1 MHGRDQNFPQDCP
14 GGHPGMSTGAGI
26 DVQRQLE
33 SLIQDFRAGDAPMPV
48 IVLHAEDAADDDRVT
63 ELVDELREG
72 QQRHGTRL
80 AVAPTEPQPGDLDP
94 TAQAVRLLRDLGDS
108 RKWGDRSAAYR
119 PYSFPRLSLV
129 RALQETTDDPEMREH
144 WPTAPAGTPDG
155 NAQREQ
161 AQTHLLRIL
170 ARQRWRPR
178 RPARRNRQVLLNDVQ
193 QFLPMGVLGAF
204 TALLTRPEWYVAV
217 LAGIGLM
224 ILLAALNHVP
234 GRAPLFLWLRRESRW
249 FLTTTFLQSAARRQ
263 STSVRLL
270 RPVRSWRAI
279 AARAYD
285 VSEAMREGG
294 SFPLQLYVLALFED
308 LRDGHRRGSWD
319 LRGLK
324 RTRPPVLFLRR
335 VSRENGGIELI
346 RAVSD
351 VRSRRSE
358 LDPLLIVAGVATDDA
373 ALLDRGAE
381 TSAPVNRPQPQL
393 RSGPSRLQQR
403 LRHWYDEWAGNLR
416 ADQSPSRT
424 NALPW
429 VLRIPLPRDELVQ
442 LRQTDWRCVRAGHR
456 PSVARIVWSAHSLI
470 LVLALAAT
478 VGVVH
483 ARDLH
488 RTYCSAGL
496 LTADRDTELRS
507 APGGGTEC
515 VGIAAS
521 DVRFGAHLS
530 GGADEEGGRLRELE
544 ELVHAENAEVLRDQP
559 GAYVTV
565 VYAGP
570 LSSAAVDPSLV
581 KGAEELAGVYLAQ
594 RVVNENY
601 RVKVRVL
608 LANGGADMGH
618 QRVTADAIAEYAD
631 RDPTVVGVVGFG
643 RDLQSSPDVTR
654 RLHSAGLPVVSGTNS
669 ATYLPK
675 EFSNWFSLAAPDEH
689 QAEALGLVARQL
701 RGRDRA
707 PHALVLARDT
717 KESQDRYTSEQA
729 LYGGEM
735 LEREGFR
742 LLPARTYRVANGKP
756 ELRLHAESICRGK
769 NVPSVIYF
777 AGRVE
782 DVGPLMTQLGVEPGC
797 ANREISIL
805 TGDDLSK
812 AKFSGTG
819 GRDGVAPRITLYHAA
834 LAELREAAS
843 GTAFYQD
850 AAEHLPWLED
860 GEATYDAA
868 DFASGQTALAH
879 DATRALYWAA
889 SLGDVRQSRAATWI
903 NLRGVKLD
911 GMATGTIDFTDAPLY
926 GERHGHSIVLA
937 RVRRTPAGVSK
948 AEVLCSR
955 PAGNTEPLDVKECS
969 IK

>member
-1 MHGRDQNFPQDCP
+1 
-14 GGHPGMSTGAGI
+14 MSTGAGI

-33 SLIQDFRAGDAPMPV
+33 SLIQDFRAGDPPMPV
-48 IVLHAEDAADDDRVT
+48 IVLHAEDATDDDRVT

-72 QQRHGTRL
+72 QQSHGTRL
-80 AVAPTEPQPGDLDP
+80 AVAPTEPPRDDADPDP
-94 TAQAVRLLRDLGDS
+94 TGQAVRLLRDLGDS
-108 RKWGDRSAAYR
+108 RKWGDRSASYR
-119 PYSFPRLSLV
+119 PYSFPRLGLV
-129 RALQETTDDPEMREH
+129 RALQDATDDPEMDAH
-144 WPTAPAGTPDG
+144 WPTAPTGTPDG
-155 NAQREQ
+155 NVQRER
-161 AQTHLLRIL
+161 AQTRLLRIL
-170 ARQRWRPR
+170 ARQRWRPV
-178 RPARRNRQVLLNDVQ
+178 RPERRNRQALLNDVQ
-193 QFLPMGVLGAF
+193 QFLPAGVLGAL
-204 TALLTRPEWYVAV
+204 TSLLTRPEWYVAV

-285 VSEAMREGG
+285 VAEAMREGG
-294 SFPLQLYVLALFED
+294 VFPLQLYVLALFED
-308 LRDGHRRGSWD
+308 LRDNHRRVSWD

-324 RTRPPVLFLRR
+324 RTRPPVLILRQ

-358 LDPLLIVAGVATDDA
+358 LDPLLIVAGVAAHDA
-373 ALLDRGAE
+373 PLLDRGTDTGAPPNGV
-381 TSAPVNRPQPQL
+381 TSRSQPLSRPA
-393 RSGPSRLQQR
+393 RLQQR

-429 VLRIPLPRDELVQ
+429 VLRIALPHEELLQ
-442 LRQTDWRCVRAGHR
+442 LRQADWRCVRARHR
-456 PSVARIVWSAHSLI
+456 PPVARIVWSAYSLA

-496 LTADRDTELRS
+496 LTADRDTELRP

-515 VGIAAS
+515 VGISAGG
-521 DVRFGAHLS
+521 VRFGSHLE
-530 GGADEEGGRLRELE
+530 GGSDSEGGRLRELE
-544 ELVHAENAEVLRDQP
+544 KLVHAENAKVLRENP
-559 GAYVTV
+559 RAYVTV

-570 LSSAAVDPSLV
+570 LSSATVDPSLV

-601 RVKVRVL
+601 RVKLRVL

-618 QRVTADAIAEYAD
+618 QRFTADAIARYAD
-631 RDPTVVGVVGFG
+631 RDPSVVGVVGFG
-643 RDLQSSPDVTR
+643 RDLQSSPAVTR
-654 RLHSAGLPVVSGTNS
+654 RLQEAGLPVVSGTNS

-675 EFSNWFSLAAPDEH
+675 DFSNWLSLAAPDEH

-701 RGRDRA
+701 RGKGEA
-707 PHALVLARDT
+707 PYALVLARDT
-717 KESQDRYTSEQA
+717 KASQDRYTSEQA
-729 LYGGEM
+729 YYGGEM
-735 LEREGFR
+735 LRKEGFR
-742 LLPARTYRVANGKP
+742 LLPSRTYRVAHGKP
-756 ELRLHAESICRGK
+756 ELRLHAESICRGED
-769 NVPSVIYF
+769 VPSVIYF

-782 DVGPLMTQLGVEPGC
+782 DIGPLMTQLGVEPGC

-812 AKFSGTG
+812 AKFSGVG

-850 AAEHLPWLED
+850 AAQHLPWLEP
-860 GEATYDAA
+860 GGVTYDAPG
-868 DFASGQTALAH
+868 FASGQTALAH

-889 SLGDVRQSRAATWI
+889 SLGDVRQSRAATWV
-903 NLRGVKLD
+903 NLRVVKLE
-911 GMATGTIDFTDAPLY
+911 GMATGTIDFTDAPLF

-937 RVRRTPAGVSK
+937 RVRRTPEGLSQ

-955 PAGNTEPLDVKECS
+955 PAGDTKPLVVRECS

>member
-1 MHGRDQNFPQDCP
+1 
-14 GGHPGMSTGAGI
+14 MSTEAGI
-26 DVQRQLE
+26 DVQHQLE
-33 SLIQDFRAGDAPMPV
+33 SLIQDFRTSDPPMPV

-63 ELVDELREG
+63 ELVDELSEG
-72 QQRHGTRL
+72 QQRHGTRT

-94 TAQAVRLLRDLGDS
+94 SARAARLLWDLGDS

-119 PYSFPRLSLV
+119 PYSFPRLGLV
-129 RALQETTDDPEMREH
+129 RALQEATDDPDMREH
-144 WPTAPAGTPDG
+144 WPAAPGGTPDG
-155 NAQREQ
+155 NVQREQ
-161 AQTHLLRIL
+161 AQTQLLRIL

-178 RPARRNRQVLLNDVQ
+178 RPSRRNRQLLLNDVQ

-204 TALLTRPEWYVAV
+204 TALLTRPEWYIAV

-224 ILLAALNHVP
+224 VLLAGLNHVP

-294 SFPLQLYVLALFED
+294 EFPLQLYVLALFED
-308 LRDGHRRGSWD
+308 LRDNHRRASWD
-319 LRGLK
+319 LRGFK

-335 VSRENGGIELI
+335 AARENGGIELI

-358 LDPLLIVAGVATDDA
+358 LDPLLIVAGVAADDT
-373 ALLDRGAE
+373 ALLDRGPA
-381 TSAPVNRPQPQL
+381 ANPPANRPAP
-393 RSGPSRLQQR
+393 PSRLPQR

-429 VLRIPLPRDELVQ
+429 VLRIPLPHGELDQ
-442 LRQTDWRCVRAGHR
+442 LRQSDWRCVRARHR
-456 PSVARIVWSAHSLI
+456 PPVARVVWSVHSVL
-470 LVLALAAT
+470 LVLALVVTA
-478 VGVVH
+478 GVVH
-483 ARDLH
+483 ARELD

-496 LTADRDTELRS
+496 LTADRDTEKRP

-515 VGIAAS
+515 VGIATG
-521 DVRFGAHLS
+521 DVRFGAHLT
-530 GGADEEGGRLRELE
+530 GGTAGEGKRLRELE
-544 ELVHAENAEVLRDQP
+544 SLVRAENGRVVRDHP
-559 GAYVTV
+559 DAYVTV

-570 LSSAAVDPSLV
+570 LSSASADPSLV
-581 KGAEELAGVYLAQ
+581 KGAEELTGVYLAQ

-601 RVKVRVL
+601 TVKLRVL
-608 LANGGADMGH
+608 LANGGSDMGH
-618 QRVTADAIAEYAD
+618 QKVTADAIAAYAD

-654 RLHSAGLPVVSGTNS
+654 RLLEAGLPIVSGTNS

-675 EFSNWFSLAAPDEH
+675 DFSNWFSLAAPDEH
-689 QAEALGLVARQL
+689 QARALGLIARQL
-701 RGRDRA
+701 RTQRGKA
-707 PHALVLARDT
+707 AHALVLARDT

-735 LEREGFR
+735 LDREGFEP
-742 LLPARTYRVANGKP
+742 LPAQRYRVANGKP
-756 ELRLHAESICRGK
+756 ELRQHAESICRGEH
-769 NVPSVIYF
+769 VPSVIYF

-782 DVGPLMTQLGVEPGC
+782 DIGPLMTQLSTEPGC
-797 ANREISIL
+797 ANRQISIL

-812 AKFSGTG
+812 ARFSGTG

-834 LAELREAAS
+834 LAELKEAAS
-843 GTAFYQD
+843 RTAFYED
-850 AAEHLPWLED
+850 ASHYLPWLKD
-860 GEATYDAA
+860 DRVTYDAA
-868 DFASGQTALAH
+868 GFASGQTALSH
-879 DATRALYWAA
+879 DSTRALYWAA
-889 SLGDVRQSRAATWI
+889 SLGDVPQSRSATWV
-903 NLRGVKLD
+903 NLRNVKLD
-911 GMATGTIDFTDAPLY
+911 GMATGTIDFTGAPLY
-926 GERHGHSIVLA
+926 AERHGHSIVLN
-937 RVRRTPAGVSK
+937 RVRRTAEGVSQ

-955 PAGNTEPLDVKECS
+955 PAGSTKPLSVKECS
-969 IK
+969 IA

>member
-1 MHGRDQNFPQDCP
+1 
-14 GGHPGMSTGAGI
+14 MSTEAGI

-33 SLIQDFRAGDAPMPV
+33 SLIQDFRTSDPPMPV
-48 IVLHAEDAADDDRVT
+48 IVLHAEDAADDGRVT
-63 ELVDELREG
+63 ELVDELSEG

-94 TAQAVRLLRDLGDS
+94 TARAARLLVDLGDS
-108 RKWGDRSAAYR
+108 RKWGDRSASYR
-119 PYSFPRLSLV
+119 PYSFPRLNLV
-129 RALQETTDDPEMREH
+129 RALQEATDDPEMREH
-144 WPTAPAGTPDG
+144 WPTAPGGTPDG
-155 NAQREQ
+155 NVQRER

-178 RPARRNRQVLLNDVQ
+178 RPSRRNRQVLLNDVQ
-193 QFLPMGVLGAF
+193 QFLPMGALGAF

-224 ILLAALNHVP
+224 VLLAGLNHVP

-249 FLTTTFLQSAARRQ
+249 FLTTTFLQSAARRR

-285 VSEAMREGG
+285 VAEAMREGG
-294 SFPLQLYVLALFED
+294 PFPLQLYVLALFED
-308 LRDGHRRGSWD
+308 LRDNHRRGSWD
-319 LRGLK
+319 LRGFK

-335 VSRENGGIELI
+335 AARENGGIELI

-358 LDPLLIVAGVATDDA
+358 LDPLLIVAGVAADDA
-373 ALLDRGAE
+373 ALLDRGADARP
-381 TSAPVNRPQPQL
+381 APDRPRQP
-393 RSGPSRLQQR
+393 PSPPPRLPQR

-429 VLRIPLPRDELVQ
+429 VLRLPLPHDELVQ
-442 LRQTDWRCVRAGHR
+442 LRQADWRCVRARHR
-456 PSVARIVWSAHSLI
+456 PPLARVVWSAHSLL
-470 LVLALAAT
+470 LVLALVVTA
-478 VGVVH
+478 GVVH
-483 ARDLH
+483 ARELH

-496 LTADRDTELRS
+496 LTADRDTERRP

-515 VGIAAS
+515 VGIATG

-530 GGADEEGGRLRELE
+530 GGTTGEGKRLQELE
-544 ELVHAENAEVLRDQP
+544 RLVSAENGEVLRDHP
-559 GAYVTV
+559 DAYVTV

-570 LSSAAVDPSLV
+570 LSSSSVDPSLV
-581 KGAEELAGVYLAQ
+581 KGAEELTGVYLAQ

-601 RVKVRVL
+601 TVKLRVL

-654 RLHSAGLPVVSGTNS
+654 RLHAAGLPVVSGTNS

-689 QAEALGLVARQL
+689 QAGALGLVARQL
-701 RGRDRA
+701 RAGGGS

-735 LEREGFR
+735 LKREGFR
-742 LLPARTYRVANGKP
+742 LLPAQRYRVANGKP
-756 ELRLHAESICRGK
+756 ELRLHAESICRGED
-769 NVPSVIYF
+769 VPSVIYF

-782 DVGPLMTQLGVEPGC
+782 DVGPLMTQLTTEPGC
-797 ANREISIL
+797 ANRQISIL

-812 AKFSGTG
+812 ARFSGTG

-834 LAELREAAS
+834 LAELKEAAS
-843 GTAFYQD
+843 RTAFYED
-850 AAEHLPWLED
+850 AATYLPWLED
-860 GEATYDAA
+860 GKATYDAA
-868 DFASGQTALAH
+868 DFASGQTALSH
-879 DATRALYWAA
+879 DAARALYWAA
-889 SLGDVRQSRAATWI
+889 SLGDVRQSRAATWV
-903 NLRGVKLD
+903 NLRHVRLD

-926 GERHGHSIVLA
+926 QERRGHSIVLN
-937 RVRRTPAGVSK
+937 RVRRTPEGVSR

-955 PAGNTEPLDVKECS
+955 PAGSTRPLTARECS
-969 IK
+969 IE

>member
-1 MHGRDQNFPQDCP
+1 MHGRDQSFPQDCS
-14 GGHPGMSTGAGI
+14 GGHPGMSTEAGI

-33 SLIQDFRAGDAPMPV
+33 SLIQDFRTSDPPMPV
-48 IVLHAEDAADDDRVT
+48 IVLHAEDPADDDRVT

-94 TAQAVRLLRDLGDS
+94 TARATRLLRDLGDS

-119 PYSFPRLSLV
+119 PYAFPRLGLV
-129 RALQETTDDPEMREH
+129 RALQEATDDPEMREH

-161 AQTHLLRIL
+161 AQTHLLRLL

-178 RPARRNRQVLLNDVQ
+178 RPSRRHPQMLLTDVQ

-204 TALLTRPEWYVAV
+204 TALLTRPEWYIAA

-224 ILLAALNHVP
+224 ILLAVLNHVP

-285 VSEAMREGG
+285 VAEAMREGG
-294 SFPLQLYVLALFED
+294 PFPLQLYVLALFED
-308 LRDGHRRGSWD
+308 LRDNHRRGSWD
-319 LRGLK
+319 LRGFK
-324 RTRPPVLFLRR
+324 RTRPPVLFLHRIG
-335 VSRENGGIELI
+335 RENGGIELI

-358 LDPLLIVAGVATDDA
+358 LDPLLIVAGVAAGDA
-373 ALLDRGAE
+373 ALLDR
-381 TSAPVNRPQPQL
+381 SADGDPPDTRPQP
-393 RSGPSRLQQR
+393 RPSRLQQR

-429 VLRIPLPRDELVQ
+429 VLRVPLPREELVQ
-442 LRQTDWRCVRAGHR
+442 LRQTDWRCVRARHR
-456 PSVARIVWSAHSLI
+456 PPLARVVWSAYSLLLV
-470 LVLALAAT
+470 LVLAVTA
-478 VGVVH
+478 GVVH
-483 ARDLH
+483 SRELH

-496 LTADRDTELRS
+496 LTADRDTERRP

-515 VGIAAS
+515 VGIATG
-521 DVRFGAHLS
+521 DVRFGAHLR
-530 GGADEEGGRLRELE
+530 GEADGESERLRELE
-544 ELVHAENAEVLRDQP
+544 KLVRTENAEVLRDHP
-559 GAYVTV
+559 GTYVTV

-570 LSSAAVDPSLV
+570 LSSSPVDPSLV

-601 RVKVRVL
+601 TVKLRVL

-654 RLHSAGLPVVSGTNS
+654 RLHAAGLPVVSGTNS

-689 QAEALGLVARQL
+689 QAKALGLVARQL
-701 RGRDRA
+701 RTRGRTQ
-707 PHALVLARDT
+707 HALVLTRDT

-735 LEREGFR
+735 LKREGFR
-742 LLPARTYRVANGKP
+742 LLPAQSYRVANGKP
-756 ELRLHAESICRGK
+756 ELRLHAESICRGES
-769 NVPSVIYF
+769 VPSVIYF

-782 DVGPLMTQLGVEPGC
+782 DIGPLMTQLSTEPGC
-797 ANREISIL
+797 ANRQISIL

-812 AKFSGTG
+812 ARFSGTG

-843 GTAFYQD
+843 GTAFYED
-850 AAEHLPWLED
+850 AVKYLPWLE
-860 GEATYDAA
+860 GGKATYDAA
-868 DFASGQTALAH
+868 DFASGQTALSH

-889 SLGDVRQSRAATWI
+889 SLGDVRQSRAATWV
-903 NLRGVKLD
+903 NLRSVKLD

-926 GERHGHSIVLA
+926 GERHGHSIVLK
-937 RVRRTPAGVSK
+937 RVRRTAEGVSE

-955 PAGNTEPLDVKECS
+955 PAGSTEPLDVEECA
-969 IK
+969 IG

>member
-1 MHGRDQNFPQDCP
+1 
-14 GGHPGMSTGAGI
+14 MSTEAGI

-33 SLIQDFRAGDAPMPV
+33 SLIQDFRTSDSPIPV

-63 ELVDELREG
+63 ELVDELCEG

-80 AVAPTEPQPGDLDP
+80 AVAPTEPPPGDVDP
-94 TAQAVRLLRDLGDS
+94 LARATRLLWDLGDS
-108 RKWGDRSAAYR
+108 RKWGGRSAAYR
-119 PYSFPRLSLV
+119 PYAFPRLNLV
-129 RALQETTDDPEMREH
+129 RALQEATDDPEMREH
-144 WPTAPAGTPDG
+144 WPTVPAGTPDG

-178 RPARRNRQVLLNDVQ
+178 RPARRHRQLLLNDVQ

-224 ILLAALNHVP
+224 ILLAGLNHVP

-249 FLTTTFLQSAARRQ
+249 FLTTTFLQSAARRR

-279 AARAYD
+279 AARTYD
-285 VSEAMREGG
+285 VAEAMRAGG
-294 SFPLQLYVLALFED
+294 PFPLQLYVLALFED
-308 LRDGHRRGSWD
+308 LRDNHRRGSWD
-319 LRGLK
+319 LRGFK

-335 VSRENGGIELI
+335 ISRENGGVELV

-358 LDPLLIVAGVATDDA
+358 LDPLLIVAGVAAGDA
-373 ALLDRGAE
+373 ALLDRG
-381 TSAPVNRPQPQL
+381 TDTAPPAGRPVPA
-393 RSGPSRLQQR
+393 GLQQR

-429 VLRIPLPRDELVQ
+429 VLRVPLPRDELVP
-442 LRQTDWRCVRAGHR
+442 LRQTDWRCVRARHR
-456 PSVARIVWSAHSLI
+456 PPLARVVWSAYTLLLV
-470 LVLALAAT
+470 LVLAGT
-478 VGVVH
+478 TGVVH
-483 ARDLH
+483 SLELH

-496 LTADRDTELRS
+496 LSADRDTVRRP

-515 VGIAAS
+515 VGIATG
-521 DVRFGAHLS
+521 DIRFGAYLP
-530 GGADEEGGRLRELE
+530 GGADEEGRRLRELE
-544 ELVHAENAEVLRDQP
+544 DLVRAENADVLRHHR
-559 GAYVTV
+559 GTYVTV

-570 LSSAAVDPSLV
+570 LSSSATDSSLV

-601 RVKVRVL
+601 TVKLRVL
-608 LANGGADMGH
+608 LANGGVDMRQ
-618 QRVTADAIAEYAD
+618 QRVTADAIAAYAD
-631 RDPTVVGVVGFG
+631 RDPTLVGVVGFG
-643 RDLQSSPDVTR
+643 RDLQSSLDVTR
-654 RLHSAGLPVVSGTNS
+654 RLQAVGLPIVSGTNS

-675 EFSNWFSLAAPDEH
+675 QFSNWFSLAAPDEH
-689 QAEALGLVARQL
+689 QAQALGLVARQL
-701 RGRDRA
+701 RAREKD
-707 PHALVLARDT
+707 PYALVLARDT
-717 KESQDRYTSEQA
+717 LDTQDRYTSEQA
-729 LYGGEM
+729 LYGGRM
-735 LEREGFR
+735 LRRERFR
-742 LLPARTYRVANGKP
+742 LLPERRYRVANGKP
-756 ELRLHAESICRGK
+756 ELRLHAESICQGK
-769 NVPSVIYF
+769 TVPSVIYF

-782 DVGPLMTQLGVEPGC
+782 DIGPLMTQLGTEPGC
-797 ANREISIL
+797 ASREISIL

-812 AKFSGTG
+812 ARFSGTG

-834 LAELREAAS
+834 LAELKEAAS
-843 GTAFYQD
+843 TTAFYED
-850 AAEHLPWLED
+850 AAKYLPWLKGKEV
-860 GEATYDAA
+860 TYDAPG
-868 DFASGQTALAH
+868 FASGQTALAH

-889 SLGDVRQSRAATWI
+889 SLGDVHQSRAATWV

-926 GERHGHSIVLA
+926 GERHGHSIVLK
-937 RVRRTPAGVSK
+937 RVRRTPRGVSES
-948 AEVLCSR
+948 EVLCSR
-955 PAGNTEPLDVKECS
+955 PAGSTRPLSVKECS
-969 IK
+969 IG

>member
-1 MHGRDQNFPQDCP
+1 
-14 GGHPGMSTGAGI
+14 MSTEAGI

-33 SLIQDFRAGDAPMPV
+33 SLVQDFRTSDPPMPV
-48 IVLHAEDAADDDRVT
+48 IVLHAEDSADDDRVT
-63 ELVDELREG
+63 ELVDELGEG

-80 AVAPTEPQPGDLDP
+80 AVAPTGPQPGDADP
-94 TAQAVRLLRDLGDS
+94 TARAARLLVDLGDS

-119 PYSFPRLSLV
+119 PYSFPRLNLV
-129 RALQETTDDPEMREH
+129 RALQEATDDPEMREH
-144 WPTAPAGTPDG
+144 WPTAPGGTPDG
-155 NAQREQ
+155 NAQRER
-161 AQTHLLRIL
+161 AQTQLLRIL

-178 RPARRNRQVLLNDVQ
+178 RPARRPRQVLLNDVQ

-204 TALLTRPEWYVAV
+204 TALLTRPEWYIAA

-224 ILLAALNHVP
+224 ILLAGLNHVP

-270 RPVRSWRAI
+270 RPVRSWQAI

-285 VSEAMREGG
+285 VAEAMREGG
-294 SFPLQLYVLALFED
+294 PFPLQLYVLALFED
-308 LRDGHRRGSWD
+308 LRDNHRRASWD
-319 LRGLK
+319 LRGFK

-335 VSRENGGIELI
+335 AGRENGGIELI

-358 LDPLLIVAGVATDDA
+358 LDPLLIVAGVAAGDA
-373 ALLDRGAE
+373 ALLDRGADAD
-381 TSAPVNRPQPQL
+381 TPAVRPL
-393 RSGPSRLQQR
+393 SPSRPSPLPQR

-429 VLRIPLPRDELVQ
+429 VLRIPLPHDELVP
-442 LRQTDWRCVRAGHR
+442 LRQTDRRCVRARHR
-456 PSVARIVWSAHSLI
+456 PPLARVVWSAHSLL
-470 LVLALAAT
+470 LVLALAVTA
-478 VGVVH
+478 GVVH
-483 ARDLH
+483 ARELH

-496 LTADRDTELRS
+496 LTADRDTERRP

-515 VGIAAS
+515 VGIATG
-521 DVRFGAHLS
+521 DVRFGAQLS
-530 GGADEEGGRLRELE
+530 GGTTGEGERLRELE
-544 ELVHAENAEVLRDQP
+544 SLVRAENAKVLRDHP
-559 GAYVTV
+559 DAYVTV

-570 LSSAAVDPSLV
+570 LSSSSVDPSLV
-581 KGAEELAGVYLAQ
+581 KGAEELTGVYLAQ

-601 RVKVRVL
+601 TVKLRVL

-618 QRVTADAIAEYAD
+618 QRVTADAIAGYAD

-654 RLHSAGLPVVSGTNS
+654 RLHAVGLPVVSGTNS

-701 RGRDRA
+701 RARDSA

-735 LEREGFR
+735 LKREGFR
-742 LLPARTYRVANGKP
+742 MLPAQRYRVANGKP
-756 ELRLHAESICRGK
+756 ELRLHAESICRGED
-769 NVPSVIYF
+769 VPSVIYF

-782 DVGPLMTQLGVEPGC
+782 DIGPLMTQLGTEPGC
-797 ANREISIL
+797 ADRRISIL

-812 AKFSGTG
+812 ARFSGTG

-843 GTAFYQD
+843 RTAFYED
-850 AAEHLPWLED
+850 ATHYLPWLED
-860 GEATYDAA
+860 GKATYDAA
-868 DFASGQTALAH
+868 DFASGQTALSH

-889 SLGDVRQSRAATWI
+889 SLGDVPQSRAATWV
-903 NLRGVKLD
+903 NLRSVKLD
-911 GMATGTIDFTDAPLY
+911 GMATGTIDFTRTPLY
-926 GERHGHSIVLA
+926 DERHGHSIVLKQ
-937 RVRRTPAGVSK
+937 VRRTAGGVSK
-948 AEVLCSR
+948 ATVLCSR
-955 PAGNTEPLDVKECS
+955 TAGGTEPLSVRECS
-969 IK
+969 IE

>member
-1 MHGRDQNFPQDCP
+1 
-14 GGHPGMSTGAGI
+14 MSTEAGI

-33 SLIQDFRAGDAPMPV
+33 SLIQDFRTSDPPMPV
-48 IVLHAEDAADDDRVT
+48 IVLHAEDSADDDRVT

-80 AVAPTEPQPGDLDP
+80 AVAPTEPQPGDSDP
-94 TAQAVRLLRDLGDS
+94 TARAARLLCDLGDS

-119 PYSFPRLSLV
+119 PYAFPRLGLV
-129 RALQETTDDPEMREH
+129 RALQEATEDPEMREH

-155 NAQREQ
+155 NVQREQ

-178 RPARRNRQVLLNDVQ
+178 RPSRRHRQMLLTDVQ

-204 TALLTRPEWYVAV
+204 TALLTRPEWYIAV

-224 ILLAALNHVP
+224 ILLAVLNHVP

-270 RPVRSWRAI
+270 RPVGSWRAI

-285 VSEAMREGG
+285 VAEAMREGG
-294 SFPLQLYVLALFED
+294 PFPLQLYVLALFED
-308 LRDGHRRGSWD
+308 LRDNHRRGSWD
-319 LRGLK
+319 LRGFK

-335 VSRENGGIELI
+335 IDRENGGIELI

-358 LDPLLIVAGVATDDA
+358 LDPLLIVAGVAADDA
-373 ALLDRGAE
+373 ALLDR
-381 TSAPVNRPQPQL
+381 SADGSPPAGRPQAPA
-393 RSGPSRLQQR
+393 RSPRLQQR

-429 VLRIPLPRDELVQ
+429 VLRIPLPRAELVQ
-442 LRQTDWRCVRAGHR
+442 LRQTDWRCVRARHR
-456 PSVARIVWSAHSLI
+456 PPLARVVWSAHSLL
-470 LVLALAAT
+470 LVLALAVTA
-478 VGVVH
+478 GVVH
-483 ARDLH
+483 SRELH

-496 LTADRDTELRS
+496 LTADRDTERRP

-515 VGIAAS
+515 VGIAVG
-521 DVRFGAHLS
+521 DVRFGAHLRD
-530 GGADEEGGRLRELE
+530 GADGESRRVRELE
-544 ELVHAENAEVLRDQP
+544 DLVHAENAEVLRDHP
-559 GAYVTV
+559 DAYVTV

-570 LSSAAVDPSLV
+570 LSSSPVDPSLV

-601 RVKVRVL
+601 TVKLRVL

-654 RLHSAGLPVVSGTNS
+654 RLHAVGLPVVSGTNS

-689 QAEALGLVARQL
+689 QANALGLVARQL
-701 RGRDRA
+701 RTRGGA
-707 PHALVLARDT
+707 PRALVLARDT
-717 KESQDRYTSEQA
+717 EESQDRYTSEQA

-742 LLPARTYRVANGKP
+742 LLPAQNYRVANGKP
-756 ELRLHAESICRGK
+756 ELRLHAESICRGES
-769 NVPSVIYF
+769 VPSVIYF

-782 DVGPLMTQLGVEPGC
+782 DIGPLMTQLSTEPGC
-797 ANREISIL
+797 ANREMSIL

-812 AKFSGTG
+812 ARFSGTG

-834 LAELREAAS
+834 LAELEEAAS
-843 GTAFYQD
+843 GTAFYEE
-850 AAEHLPWLED
+850 AAKYLPWLED
-860 GEATYDAA
+860 GRATYDAA
-868 DFASGQTALAH
+868 DFASGQTALSH

-889 SLGDVRQSRAATWI
+889 SLGDVRQSRAATWV
-903 NLRGVKLD
+903 NLRSVKLD

-926 GERHGHSIVLA
+926 GERHGHSIVLK
-937 RVRRTPAGVSK
+937 RVRRTPGGVSE

-955 PAGNTEPLDVKECS
+955 PAGSGKPLDVRECS
-969 IK
+969 IG

>member
-1 MHGRDQNFPQDCP
+1 
-14 GGHPGMSTGAGI
+14 MSTEAGI

-33 SLIQDFRAGDAPMPV
+33 SLIQDFRTSDPPMPV

-63 ELVDELREG
+63 ELVDELSEG
-72 QQRHGTRL
+72 QLRYGTRT

-94 TAQAVRLLRDLGDS
+94 TARAARLLWDLGDS

-119 PYSFPRLSLV
+119 PYSFPRLGLV
-129 RALQETTDDPEMREH
+129 RALQEATDDPDMREH
-144 WPTAPAGTPDG
+144 WPTAPGGTPDG
-155 NAQREQ
+155 NVQREQ
-161 AQTHLLRIL
+161 AQTQLLRIL

-178 RPARRNRQVLLNDVQ
+178 RPSRRNRQLLLNDVQ

-204 TALLTRPEWYVAV
+204 TALLTRPEWYIAV

-224 ILLAALNHVP
+224 VLLAGLNHVP

-270 RPVRSWRAI
+270 RPIRSWRAI
-279 AARAYD
+279 AARACD
-285 VSEAMREGG
+285 VSEAMRDGG
-294 SFPLQLYVLALFED
+294 EFPLQLYVLALFED
-308 LRDGHRRGSWD
+308 LRDNHRRASWD
-319 LRGLK
+319 LRGFK

-335 VSRENGGIELI
+335 AARENGGIELI

-358 LDPLLIVAGVATDDA
+358 LDPLLIVAGVAADDT
-373 ALLDRGAE
+373 ALLDRGPDA
-381 TSAPVNRPQPQL
+381 SPPANRPTP
-393 RSGPSRLQQR
+393 PSRLPQR

-429 VLRIPLPRDELVQ
+429 VLRIPLPHGELDQ
-442 LRQTDWRCVRAGHR
+442 LRQSDWRCVRARHR
-456 PSVARIVWSAHSLI
+456 PPVARVVWSVHSVL
-470 LVLALAAT
+470 LVLAVVVTA
-478 VGVVH
+478 GVVH
-483 ARDLH
+483 ARELD

-496 LTADRDTELRS
+496 LTADRDTEKRP

-515 VGIAAS
+515 VGIATG
-521 DVRFGAHLS
+521 DVRFGAYLT
-530 GGADEEGGRLRELE
+530 GGTAGEGKRLRELE
-544 ELVHAENAEVLRDQP
+544 SLVRAENSRVVRDHP
-559 GAYVTV
+559 DAYVTV

-570 LSSAAVDPSLV
+570 LSSASADPSLV
-581 KGAEELAGVYLAQ
+581 KGAEELTGVYLAQ

-601 RVKVRVL
+601 TVKLRVL
-608 LANGGADMGH
+608 LANGGSDMGH
-618 QRVTADAIAEYAD
+618 QKVTADAIAAYAD

-654 RLHSAGLPVVSGTNS
+654 RLLEAGLPIVSGTNS

-675 EFSNWFSLAAPDEH
+675 DFSNWFSLAAPDEH
-689 QAEALGLVARQL
+689 QARALGLIARQL
-701 RGRDRA
+701 RTRRDEVA
-707 PHALVLARDT
+707 HALVLARDT

-735 LEREGFR
+735 LIREGFEP
-742 LLPARTYRVANGKP
+742 LPAQRYRVANGKP
-756 ELRLHAESICRGK
+756 ELREHAESICRGE

-782 DVGPLMTQLGVEPGC
+782 DIGPLMTQLSTEPGC
-797 ANREISIL
+797 ANRQISIL

-812 AKFSGTG
+812 ARFSGTG

-834 LAELREAAS
+834 LAELKEAAS
-843 GTAFYQD
+843 RTAFYED
-850 AAEHLPWLED
+850 ASHYLPWLKD
-860 GEATYDAA
+860 GRVTYDAA
-868 DFASGQTALAH
+868 GFASGQTALAH
-879 DATRALYWAA
+879 DSTRALYWAA
-889 SLGDVRQSRAATWI
+889 SLGDVPQSRSATWV
-903 NLRGVKLD
+903 NLRNVRLD
-911 GMATGTIDFTDAPLY
+911 GMATGTIDFTGAPLY
-926 GERHGHSIVLA
+926 AERHGHSIVLN
-937 RVRRTPAGVSK
+937 RVRRTAEGVSQ

-955 PAGNTEPLDVKECS
+955 PAGSTKPLSVKECS
-969 IK
+969 IT

>member
-1 MHGRDQNFPQDCP
+1 
-14 GGHPGMSTGAGI
+14 MSTGAGI

-33 SLIQDFRAGDAPMPV
+33 SLIQDFRAGDPPMPV

-72 QQRHGTRL
+72 QQQHGTRL
-80 AVAPTEPQPGDLDP
+80 AVAPTEPQPDELDP

-119 PYSFPRLSLV
+119 PYSFPRLGLV
-129 RALQETTDDPEMREH
+129 RALQDATDDPDMCEH

-155 NAQREQ
+155 NTQREQ
-161 AQTHLLRIL
+161 AQAQLLRIL

-178 RPARRNRQVLLNDVQ
+178 RPARPNRQVLLTDVQ
-193 QFLPMGVLGAF
+193 QFLPMGVLGAL
-204 TALLTRPEWYVAV
+204 TSLLTRPEWYVAV

-279 AARAYD
+279 AARAHD
-285 VSEAMREGG
+285 VAEAMREGG
-294 SFPLQLYVLALFED
+294 PFPLQLYALALFED
-308 LRDGHRRGSWD
+308 LRDNHRRASWD

-335 VSRENGGIELI
+335 VGQENGGIELI

-358 LDPLLIVAGVATDDA
+358 LDPLLIVAGVAAEDA
-373 ALLDRGAE
+373 ALLDRGTDTGPPA
-381 TSAPVNRPQPQL
+381 NRPEPL
-393 RSGPSRLQQR
+393 SRPARLQQR

-442 LRQTDWRCVRAGHR
+442 LRQTDWRCVKARHR
-456 PSVARIVWSAHSLI
+456 PPVARVVWSAYSLA
-470 LVLALAAT
+470 LVLVLAAT

-496 LTADRDTELRS
+496 LTADRNTELRP

-515 VGIAAS
+515 VGIATG
-521 DVRFGAHLS
+521 DVRFAAHLA
-530 GGADEEGGRLRELE
+530 GGSDSEGGRLRDLE
-544 ELVHAENAEVLRDQP
+544 KLVRAENAEVLRDHP
-559 GAYVTV
+559 DAYVTV

-581 KGAEELAGVYLAQ
+581 KGAEELAGVHLAQ

-601 RVKVRVL
+601 RVKIRVL

-618 QRVTADAIAEYAD
+618 QSVTADAIARYAEH
-631 RDPTVVGVVGFG
+631 DPTVVGVVGFG
-643 RDLQSSPDVTR
+643 RDLQSSPDVAR
-654 RLHSAGLPVVSGTNS
+654 RLHAAGLPVVSGTNS

-689 QAEALGLVARQL
+689 QAKALGLVARQL
-701 RGRDRA
+701 RGRSAA

-735 LEREGFR
+735 LRREGFR
-742 LLPARTYRVANGKP
+742 LLPSRTYRVTNGKP
-756 ELRLHAESICRGK
+756 ELRLHAESVCRGAH
-769 NVPSVIYF
+769 VPSVIYF

-782 DVGPLMTQLGVEPGC
+782 DIGPLMTQLGVEPGC
-797 ANREISIL
+797 ANRDMSIL

-812 AKFSGTG
+812 AKFSGAG

-834 LAELREAAS
+834 LAELREAAA

-850 AAEHLPWLED
+850 AVEHLPWLEE
-860 GEATYDAA
+860 GEATYDAP

-889 SLGDVRQSRAATWI
+889 SLGDVRQSRAATWV

-937 RVRRTPAGVSK
+937 RVRRTPEGVSK

-955 PAGNTEPLDVKECS
+955 PAGAVEPPLDVKQCS
-969 IK
+969 IG

>member
-1 MHGRDQNFPQDCP
+1 
-14 GGHPGMSTGAGI
+14 MSTEAGI

-33 SLIQDFRAGDAPMPV
+33 SLIQDFRTSDPPMPV

-80 AVAPTEPQPGDLDP
+80 AVAPTEPQPGALDP
-94 TAQAVRLLRDLGDS
+94 TARAARLLCDLGDPK
-108 RKWGDRSAAYR
+108 KWGDRSATYR
-119 PYSFPRLSLV
+119 PYAFPRLNLV
-129 RALQETTDDPEMREH
+129 RALQEATDDPEMRDH
-144 WPTAPAGTPDG
+144 WPTASTGTPDRI
-155 NAQREQ
+155 AQREE

-178 RPARRNRQVLLNDVQ
+178 RPSRRPRQALLTDVQ

-204 TALLTRPEWYVAV
+204 TALLTRPEWYVAA

-224 ILLAALNHVP
+224 VLLAVLNHVP

-285 VSEAMREGG
+285 VAEAMREGG
-294 SFPLQLYVLALFED
+294 PFPLQLYVLALFED
-308 LRDGHRRGSWD
+308 LRDNHRRGSWD
-319 LRGLK
+319 LRGFK
-324 RTRPPVLFLRR
+324 RTRPPVLLLHRIG
-335 VSRENGGIELI
+335 RENGGIELI

-358 LDPLLIVAGVATDDA
+358 LDPLLIVAGVAADDA
-373 ALLDRGAE
+373 ALLDRGEDGDPPAG
-381 TSAPVNRPQPQL
+381 RPQPPLQP
-393 RSGPSRLQQR
+393 RRLQQR

-429 VLRIPLPRDELVQ
+429 LLRIPLPSEELVQ
-442 LRQTDWRCVRAGHR
+442 LRQTDWRCVQARHR
-456 PSVARIVWSAHSLI
+456 PPLARVVWSAHSLLLV
-470 LVLALAAT
+470 LVLAAT
-478 VGVVH
+478 AGVVH
-483 ARDLH
+483 SRELH

-496 LTADRDTELRS
+496 LTAARDTERRP

-515 VGIAAS
+515 VGIATG
-521 DVRFGAHLS
+521 DVRFGTYLRN
-530 GGADEEGGRLRELE
+530 GADEEGKRLRELE
-544 ELVHAENAEVLRDQP
+544 DLVRAENAKVLRNHPDT
-559 GAYVTV
+559 YVTV

-570 LSSAAVDPSLV
+570 MSSSTADPSLV
-581 KGAEELAGVYLAQ
+581 KGNEELAGVYLAQ
-594 RVVNENY
+594 RVVNANY
-601 RVKVRVL
+601 KVKLRVL
-608 LANGGADMGH
+608 LANGGADMGN
-618 QRVTADAIAEYAD
+618 QRVTAEAIADYAD

-654 RLHSAGLPVVSGTNS
+654 RLHAVGLPVVSGTNS

-675 EFSNWFSLAAPDEH
+675 DFSNWFSLAAPDEH

-701 RGRDRA
+701 RTRDTT
-707 PHALVLARDT
+707 PYALVLARAT
-717 KESQDRYTSEQA
+717 EQSQDRYTSEQA
-729 LYGGEM
+729 TYGGQM
-735 LEREGFR
+735 LDREGFR
-742 LLPARTYRVANGKP
+742 LLPEQAYRVANGNP

-769 NVPSVIYF
+769 SVPSVIYF

-782 DVGPLMTQLGVEPGC
+782 DIGSLMTQLSTEPGC

-812 AKFSGTG
+812 AKFSDTG

-843 GTAFYQD
+843 GTDFYN
-850 AAEHLPWLED
+850 AAAKYLPWLEK

-868 DFASGQTALAH
+868 DFASGQTALSH
-879 DATRALYWAA
+879 DAARALYWAA
-889 SLGDVRQSRAATWI
+889 SLGDEPQSRAATWV

-911 GMATGTIDFTDAPLY
+911 GMATGRIDFTDAPLY
-926 GERHGHSIVLA
+926 GERRGHSIVLK
-937 RVRRTPAGVSK
+937 RVWRTPEGVSE

-955 PAGNTEPLDVKECS
+955 PAGGTAPLDVRECS
-969 IK
+969 IG

>member
-1 MHGRDQNFPQDCP
+1 
-14 GGHPGMSTGAGI
+14 MSTEAGI
-26 DVQRQLE
+26 DIQRQLE
-33 SLIQDFRAGDAPMPV
+33 SLIQDFRTSDLPMPV

-72 QQRHGTRL
+72 QQSHGTRL
-80 AVAPTEPQPGDLDP
+80 AVAPTEPQPGAVDP
-94 TAQAVRLLRDLGDS
+94 MARAARLLCDLGDS
-108 RKWGDRSAAYR
+108 RKWGDRSATYR
-119 PYSFPRLSLV
+119 PYAFPRLNLV
-129 RALQETTDDPEMREH
+129 RALQEATDDPEMRAH
-144 WPTAPAGTPDG
+144 WPIASAGTPDG
-155 NAQREQ
+155 NTQREE

-178 RPARRNRQVLLNDVQ
+178 RPSRRPRQVLLTDVQ

-204 TALLTRPEWYVAV
+204 TALLTRPEWYIAA

-224 ILLAALNHVP
+224 VLLAVLNHVP

-285 VSEAMREGG
+285 VAEAMREGG
-294 SFPLQLYVLALFED
+294 PFPLQLYVLALFED
-308 LRDGHRRGSWD
+308 LRDNHRRGSWD
-319 LRGLK
+319 LRGFK
-324 RTRPPVLFLRR
+324 RTRPPVLLLHRAG
-335 VSRENGGIELI
+335 RENGGIELI
-346 RAVSD
+346 KAVSD

-358 LDPLLIVAGVATDDA
+358 LDPLLIVAGVAADDA
-373 ALLDRGAE
+373 ALLDRGEDGVPPAG
-381 TSAPVNRPQPQL
+381 RPQPPFQP
-393 RSGPSRLQQR
+393 RRLQQR

-429 VLRIPLPRDELVQ
+429 VLRIPLPREELVQ
-442 LRQTDWRCVRAGHR
+442 LRETDWRCVRARHR
-456 PSVARIVWSAHSLI
+456 PPLARVVWSAHSLFLV
-470 LVLALAAT
+470 LVLAAT
-478 VGVVH
+478 AGVVH
-483 ARDLH
+483 ARELH

-496 LTADRDTELRS
+496 LTADRDTERHA

-515 VGIAAS
+515 VGIATG
-521 DVRFGAHLS
+521 DVRFGTYLED
-530 GGADEEGGRLRELE
+530 GADEEGKRLRELE
-544 ELVHAENAEVLRDQP
+544 DLVIAENAKVLRNHPDT
-559 GAYVTV
+559 YVTV

-570 LSSAAVDPSLV
+570 LSSSTADPSLV
-581 KGAEELAGVYLAQ
+581 KGNEELAGVYLAQ
-594 RVVNENY
+594 RVVNANY
-601 RVKVRVL
+601 TVKLRVL

-618 QRVTADAIAEYAD
+618 QRVTAEAIADYAD

-654 RLHSAGLPVVSGTNS
+654 RLHAVGLPVVSGTNS

-675 EFSNWFSLAAPDEH
+675 DFSNWFSLAAPDEH
-689 QAEALGLVARQL
+689 QAEALGLLARQL
-701 RGRDRA
+701 RTRDTA
-707 PHALVLARDT
+707 PYALVLARDT
-717 KESQDRYTSEQA
+717 EQSQDRYTSEQA
-729 LYGGEM
+729 TYGGQM
-735 LEREGFR
+735 LQREGFR
-742 LLPARTYRVANGKP
+742 LLPEQAYRVANGNP
-756 ELRLHAESICRGK
+756 ELRHHAESICRGVS
-769 NVPSVIYF
+769 VPSVIYF

-782 DVGPLMTQLGVEPGC
+782 DIGSLMTQLSTEPGC
-797 ANREISIL
+797 ANREIAIL

-812 AKFSGTG
+812 ARFSDTG

-843 GTAFYQD
+843 GTDFYN
-850 AAEHLPWLED
+850 AAAKYLPGLEK
-860 GEATYDAA
+860 GEATYDAD
-868 DFASGQTALAH
+868 DFASGQTALSH

-889 SLGDVRQSRAATWI
+889 SLGDEPQSRAATWV

-911 GMATGTIDFTDAPLY
+911 GMATGRIDFTDAPLY
-926 GERHGHSIVLA
+926 GERRGHSIVLK
-937 RVRRTPAGVSK
+937 RVRRTAEGVSE

-955 PAGNTEPLDVKECS
+955 PAGSTKPLDVRDCS
-969 IK
+969 IG

>member
-1 MHGRDQNFPQDCP
+1 
-14 GGHPGMSTGAGI
+14 MSTEAGI

-33 SLIQDFRAGDAPMPV
+33 SLIQDFRTSDPPMPV
-48 IVLHAEDAADDDRVT
+48 IVLHAEDPADDDRVT
-63 ELVDELREG
+63 ELVDELSEG

-94 TAQAVRLLRDLGDS
+94 TARAARLLVDLGDS

-119 PYSFPRLSLV
+119 PYSFPRLNLV
-129 RALQETTDDPEMREH
+129 RALQEATDDPEMREH
-144 WPTAPAGTPDG
+144 WPTAPGGTPDG
-155 NAQREQ
+155 NVQRER

-170 ARQRWRPR
+170 AKQRWRPR
-178 RPARRNRQVLLNDVQ
+178 RPSRRNRQVLLNDVQ

-204 TALLTRPEWYVAV
+204 TALLTRPEWYIAV

-224 ILLAALNHVP
+224 ILLAGLNHVP

-279 AARAYD
+279 AARAHD
-285 VSEAMREGG
+285 VAEAMREGG
-294 SFPLQLYVLALFED
+294 PFPLQLYVLALFED
-308 LRDGHRRGSWD
+308 LRDNHRRGSWD
-319 LRGLK
+319 LRGFK

-335 VSRENGGIELI
+335 VGRENGGIELI

-358 LDPLLIVAGVATDDA
+358 LDPLLIVAGVAAGDA
-373 ALLDRGAE
+373 PLLDRGADA
-381 TSAPVNRPQPQL
+381 TPPVNRPQQPP
-393 RSGPSRLQQR
+393 SPPSRLPQR

-429 VLRIPLPRDELVQ
+429 VLRIPLPPGELVQ

-456 PSVARIVWSAHSLI
+456 PSLARLVWSAHSLL
-470 LVLALAAT
+470 LVLALVVTA
-478 VGVVH
+478 GVVH
-483 ARDLH
+483 ARELH

-496 LTADRDTELRS
+496 LTADRDTERRP

-515 VGIAAS
+515 VGIATG

-530 GGADEEGGRLRELE
+530 GGTAGEGKRLKELE
-544 ELVHAENAEVLRDQP
+544 GLVRAENTEVLRDHP
-559 GAYVTV
+559 DAYVTV

-570 LSSAAVDPSLV
+570 LSSSSVDPSLV
-581 KGAEELAGVYLAQ
+581 KGAEELTGVYLAQ

-601 RVKVRVL
+601 TVKLRVL
-608 LANGGADMGH
+608 LANGGSDMGH

-654 RLHSAGLPVVSGTNS
+654 RLHAVGLPVVSGTNS

-689 QAEALGLVARQL
+689 QAEALGLIARQL
-701 RGRDRA
+701 RAGDRA

-742 LLPARTYRVANGKP
+742 LLPAQRYRVANGKP
-756 ELRLHAESICRGK
+756 ELRLHAESICRGED
-769 NVPSVIYF
+769 VPSVIYF

-782 DVGPLMTQLGVEPGC
+782 DIGPLMTQLTTEPGC
-797 ANREISIL
+797 ANRQISIL

-812 AKFSGTG
+812 ARFSGTG

-834 LAELREAAS
+834 LAELKEASS
-843 GTAFYQD
+843 GTAFYED
-850 AAEHLPWLED
+850 AANYLPWLKD
-860 GEATYDAA
+860 GKATYDAA
-868 DFASGQTALAH
+868 DFASGQTALSH

-889 SLGDVRQSRAATWI
+889 SLGDVRQSRSATWV
-903 NLRGVKLD
+903 NLRNVKLD

-926 GERHGHSIVLA
+926 EERHGHSIVLN
-937 RVRRTPAGVSK
+937 RVRRTAGGVSK

-955 PAGNTEPLDVKECS
+955 PAGSTEPLTVRECS
-969 IK
+969 IE

>member
-1 MHGRDQNFPQDCP
+1 
-14 GGHPGMSTGAGI
+14 MSTEAGI

-33 SLIQDFRAGDAPMPV
+33 SLIQDFRTSDRPMPV
-48 IVLHAEDAADDDRVT
+48 IVLHAEDPADDDRVT

-80 AVAPTEPQPGDLDP
+80 AVAPTEPQPGDVDP
-94 TAQAVRLLRDLGDS
+94 LARATRLLWDLGDW
-108 RKWGDRSAAYR
+108 RKWGARSAAYR
-119 PYSFPRLSLV
+119 PYAFPRLNLV
-129 RALQETTDDPEMREH
+129 RALQEATDDPEMREH
-144 WPTAPAGTPDG
+144 WPTAPVGTPDG
-155 NAQREQ
+155 NAQREH

-178 RPARRNRQVLLNDVQ
+178 RPARRHRQLLLNDVQ
-193 QFLPMGVLGAF
+193 QFLPMGILGAF

-224 ILLAALNHVP
+224 ILLAGLNHVP

-249 FLTTTFLQSAARRQ
+249 FLTTTFLQSAARRR

-279 AARAYD
+279 AARTYD
-285 VSEAMREGG
+285 VAEAMREGG
-294 SFPLQLYVLALFED
+294 PFPLQLYVLALFED
-308 LRDGHRRGSWD
+308 LRDNHRRGSWD
-319 LRGLK
+319 LRGFK

-335 VSRENGGIELI
+335 ISRENGGVELI

-358 LDPLLIVAGVATDDA
+358 LDPLLIVAGVAAGDA
-373 ALLDRGAE
+373 ALLDRGTDTEPPAG
-381 TSAPVNRPQPQL
+381 RPQP
-393 RSGPSRLQQR
+393 PPPPWRLQQR

-429 VLRIPLPRDELVQ
+429 VLRVPLPRDELVQ
-442 LRQTDWRCVRAGHR
+442 LRQTDWRCVRARHR
-456 PSVARIVWSAHSLI
+456 PSVARVVWSAYSLVLV
-470 LVLALAAT
+470 LVLAVT
-478 VGVVH
+478 SGVVH
-483 ARDLH
+483 SLELH
-488 RTYCSAGL
+488 RAYCSAGL
-496 LTADRDTELRS
+496 LSADRDTVRRP

-515 VGIAAS
+515 VGIATG
-521 DVRFGAHLS
+521 DVRFGAYLP
-530 GGADEEGGRLRELE
+530 GGADQEGNRMRELE
-544 ELVHAENAEVLRDQP
+544 DLVRAENADVLHHHP
-559 GAYVTV
+559 GTYVTV

-570 LSSAAVDPSLV
+570 LSSSSTDSSLV
-581 KGAEELAGVYLAQ
+581 KGTEELAGVYLAQ

-601 RVKVRVL
+601 TVKLRVL
-608 LANGGADMGH
+608 LANGGVDMGQ
-618 QRVTADAIAEYAD
+618 QRLTADAIAEYAD

-643 RDLQSSPDVTR
+643 RDLQSSPYVTR
-654 RLHSAGLPVVSGTNS
+654 RLHAVGLPIVSGTNS

-675 EFSNWFSLAAPDEH
+675 KFSNWFSLAAPDEH
-689 QAEALGLVARQL
+689 QAEALGFVVRQL
-701 RGRDRA
+701 RAREKD
-707 PHALVLARDT
+707 PYALVLARDT
-717 KESQDRYTSEQA
+717 KDSQDRYTSEQA
-729 LYGGEM
+729 SYGGEM
-735 LEREGFR
+735 LRREHFR
-742 LLPARTYRVANGKP
+742 LLPEQRYRVANGKP

-769 NVPSVIYF
+769 NVPTVIYF

-782 DVGPLMTQLGVEPGC
+782 DIGPLMTQLGTEPGC
-797 ANREISIL
+797 ASREISIL

-812 AKFSGTG
+812 ARFSGTG
-819 GRDGVAPRITLYHAA
+819 GSDGVAPRITLYHAA

-843 GTAFYQD
+843 TTAFYED
-850 AAEHLPWLED
+850 AAKYLPWLAGKEVR
-860 GEATYDAA
+860 YDSP

-889 SLGDVRQSRAATWI
+889 SLGDVRQSRAATWV

-926 GERHGHSIVLA
+926 GERYGHSIVLK
-937 RVRRTPAGVSK
+937 RVRRTPQGVSET
-948 AEVLCSR
+948 EVLCSR
-955 PAGNTEPLDVKECS
+955 PAGSTEPLSVKECS
-969 IK
+969 IG

>member
-1 MHGRDQNFPQDCP
+1 
-14 GGHPGMSTGAGI
+14 MSTEAGI

-33 SLIQDFRAGDAPMPV
+33 SLIQDFRTSDSPMPV
-48 IVLHAEDAADDDRVT
+48 IVLHAEDPADDDRVT
-63 ELVDELREG
+63 ALVDELCEG

-80 AVAPTEPQPGDLDP
+80 AVAPTEPQPGDVDP
-94 TAQAVRLLRDLGDS
+94 LARATRLLWDLGDS
-108 RKWGDRSAAYR
+108 RKWGGRSAAYR
-119 PYSFPRLSLV
+119 PYAFPRLNLV
-129 RALQETTDDPEMREH
+129 RALQEATDDPEMREH
-144 WPTAPAGTPDG
+144 WPTVPAGTPDG

-161 AQTHLLRIL
+161 AQTHLLRLL

-178 RPARRNRQVLLNDVQ
+178 RPARRHRQLLLNDVQ

-224 ILLAALNHVP
+224 ILLAGLNHVP

-249 FLTTTFLQSAARRQ
+249 FLTTTFLQSAARRR

-279 AARAYD
+279 AARTYD
-285 VSEAMREGG
+285 VAEAMREGG
-294 SFPLQLYVLALFED
+294 PFPLQLYVLALFED
-308 LRDGHRRGSWD
+308 LRDNHRRGSWD
-319 LRGLK
+319 LRGFK

-335 VSRENGGIELI
+335 ISQENGGVELV

-358 LDPLLIVAGVATDDA
+358 LDPLLIVAGVAAGDA
-373 ALLDRGAE
+373 ALLDRGTDADPP
-381 TSAPVNRPQPQL
+381 AGRPVPPPW
-393 RSGPSRLQQR
+393 GLQQR

-429 VLRIPLPRDELVQ
+429 VLRVPLPGDDLLP
-442 LRQTDWRCVRAGHR
+442 LRQTDWRCVRARHR
-456 PSVARIVWSAHSLI
+456 PPLARVVWSAYSLLLVLVLTGTAGAVHSLE
-470 LVLALAAT
+470 
-478 VGVVH
+478 
-483 ARDLH
+483 LH
-488 RTYCSAGL
+488 RAYCSAGL
-496 LTADRDTELRS
+496 LSADRDTVRRP

-515 VGIAAS
+515 VGIATG
-521 DVRFGAHLS
+521 DIRFGAYLP
-530 GGADEEGGRLRELE
+530 GGADEEGRRLRELE
-544 ELVHAENAEVLRDQP
+544 DRVRAENDDVLRHHH
-559 GAYVTV
+559 GTYVTV

-570 LSSAAVDPSLV
+570 LSSSATDSSLV

-601 RVKVRVL
+601 TVKLRVL
-608 LANGGADMGH
+608 LANGGVDMGQ

-643 RDLQSSPDVTR
+643 RDLQSSLDVTR
-654 RLHSAGLPVVSGTNS
+654 RLQSVGLPVVSGTNS

-675 EFSNWFSLAAPDEH
+675 QFSNWFSLAAPDEH
-689 QAEALGLVARQL
+689 QTQALGLVARQL
-701 RGRDRA
+701 RAREKD
-707 PHALVLARDT
+707 PYALVLARDT
-717 KESQDRYTSEQA
+717 KDSQDRYTSEQA
-729 LYGGEM
+729 FYGGRM
-735 LEREGFR
+735 LRREHFR
-742 LLPARTYRVANGKP
+742 LLPGRSYRVANGKP
-756 ELRLHAESICRGK
+756 ELRLHAESICRGRT
-769 NVPSVIYF
+769 VPSVIYF

-782 DVGPLMTQLGVEPGC
+782 DIGPLMTQLGTEPGC
-797 ANREISIL
+797 AGREISIL

-812 AKFSGTG
+812 ARFSGTG

-834 LAELREAAS
+834 LAELRQAAS
-843 GTAFYQD
+843 TTAFYED
-850 AAEHLPWLED
+850 AAKYLPWVK
-860 GEATYDAA
+860 GKEAAYDAPG
-868 DFASGQTALAH
+868 FASGQTALAH

-889 SLGDVRQSRAATWI
+889 SLGDVPQSRAATWV

-926 GERHGHSIVLA
+926 GERHGHSIVLK
-937 RVRRTPAGVSK
+937 RVRRTPQGVSET
-948 AEVLCSR
+948 EVLCSR
-955 PAGNTEPLDVKECS
+955 PAGSTKPLSVQECS
-969 IK
+969 IR

>member
-1 MHGRDQNFPQDCP
+1 
-14 GGHPGMSTGAGI
+14 MSTEAGI

-33 SLIQDFRAGDAPMPV
+33 SLIQDFRTNDPLMPV
-48 IVLHAEDAADDDRVT
+48 IVLHAEDPADDDRVT

-94 TAQAVRLLRDLGDS
+94 TARAGRLLCDLGDS
-108 RKWGDRSAAYR
+108 GKWGDRSAAYR
-119 PYSFPRLSLV
+119 PYAFPRLNLV
-129 RALQETTDDPEMREH
+129 RALQEATDDPEMREH
-144 WPTAPAGTPDG
+144 WPTAPVGTPDG

-178 RPARRNRQVLLNDVQ
+178 RPSRRQRQTLLTDVQ

-204 TALLTRPEWYVAV
+204 TALLTRPEWYIAA

-224 ILLAALNHVP
+224 ILLAVLNHVP

-249 FLTTTFLQSAARRQ
+249 FLTTTFLQSAARRR

-285 VSEAMREGG
+285 VAEAMREGG
-294 SFPLQLYVLALFED
+294 PFPLQLYVLALFED
-308 LRDGHRRGSWD
+308 LRDNHRRGSWD
-319 LRGLK
+319 LRGFK

-335 VSRENGGIELI
+335 ISRENGGIELI

-358 LDPLLIVAGVATDDA
+358 LDPLLIVAGVAADDA
-373 ALLDRGAE
+373 ALLDRGADGGPP
-381 TSAPVNRPQPQL
+381 AALPQSPPL
-393 RSGPSRLQQR
+393 PPRLSPRLQQR
-403 LRHWYDEWAGNLR
+403 LGHWYDEWAGNLR

-429 VLRIPLPRDELVQ
+429 VLRIPLPREELVQ
-442 LRQTDWRCVRAGHR
+442 LRQADWRCVRARNR
-456 PSVARIVWSAHSLI
+456 PPLARVVWSAYSLLLV
-470 LVLALAAT
+470 LVLAVTA
-478 VGVVH
+478 GVVH
-483 ARDLH
+483 SRELH

-496 LTADRDTELRS
+496 LTADRDTERRP

-515 VGIAAS
+515 VGIATG
-521 DVRFGAHLS
+521 DVRFGAQLR
-530 GGADEEGGRLRELE
+530 GGADEEGRRLRDLE
-544 ELVHAENAEVLRDQP
+544 ELVREENAEVLRGRP
-559 GAYVTV
+559 GTYVTV

-570 LSSAAVDPSLV
+570 LSSSPVDPSLV

-601 RVKVRVL
+601 TVKLRVL

-654 RLHSAGLPVVSGTNS
+654 RLHRVGLPIVSGTNS

-675 EFSNWFSLAAPDEH
+675 DFSNWFSLAAPDEH
-689 QAEALGLVARQL
+689 QADALGLVARQL
-701 RGRDRA
+701 RTLDRA
-707 PHALVLARDT
+707 PRALVLARDT
-717 KESQDRYTSEQA
+717 EESQDRYTSEQA

-735 LEREGFR
+735 LKREGFR
-742 LLPARTYRVANGKP
+742 LLPAQNYRVANGKP
-756 ELRLHAESICRGK
+756 ELRLHAENICRGES
-769 NVPSVIYF
+769 VPSVIYF

-782 DVGPLMTQLGVEPGC
+782 DIGPLMTQLSTEPGC

-812 AKFSGTG
+812 ARFSGAG

-834 LAELREAAS
+834 LAELKEAAS
-843 GTAFYQD
+843 GTAFYED
-850 AAEHLPWLED
+850 AAKHLPWMRN

-868 DFASGQTALAH
+868 DFASGQTALSH

-889 SLGDVRQSRAATWI
+889 SLGDVRQSRAATWV
-903 NLRGVKLD
+903 NLRSVKLD

-926 GERHGHSIVLA
+926 GERRGHSIVLK
-937 RVRRTPAGVSK
+937 RVRRTPEGISEAD
-948 AEVLCSR
+948 VLCSR
-955 PAGNTEPLDVKECS
+955 PAGDTEPLDVRECA
-969 IK
+969 IE

>member
-1 MHGRDQNFPQDCP
+1 MHDRDQSFPQGCQ
-14 GGHPGMSTGAGI
+14 GGHPGMSTEAGI

-33 SLIQDFRAGDAPMPV
+33 SLIQDFRTSDPPMPV
-48 IVLHAEDAADDDRVT
+48 IVLHAEDPADDDRVT

-72 QQRHGTRL
+72 QQHHGTRL
-80 AVAPTEPQPGDLDP
+80 AVAPTEPQPGDVDP
-94 TAQAVRLLRDLGDS
+94 MARAARLLCDLGDS

-119 PYSFPRLSLV
+119 PYAFPRLHLV
-129 RALQETTDDPEMREH
+129 RALQEATDDPEMREH

-155 NAQREQ
+155 NTQREQ

-178 RPARRNRQVLLNDVQ
+178 RPSRRHRQLLLTDVQ

-204 TALLTRPEWYVAV
+204 TALLTRPEWYIAA

-224 ILLAALNHVP
+224 ILLAVLNHVP

-285 VSEAMREGG
+285 VAEAMREGG
-294 SFPLQLYVLALFED
+294 PFPLQLYVLALFED
-308 LRDGHRRGSWD
+308 LRDNHRRGSWD
-319 LRGLK
+319 LRGFK

-335 VSRENGGIELI
+335 IGRENGGIELI

-358 LDPLLIVAGVATDDA
+358 LDPLLIVAGVAADDA
-373 ALLDRGAE
+373 ALLDRGADG
-381 TSAPVNRPQPQL
+381 APPATRPQSQPQ
-393 RSGPSRLQQR
+393 SWRLQQR

-442 LRQTDWRCVRAGHR
+442 LRQTDWRCVRARHR
-456 PSVARIVWSAHSLI
+456 PPVARVVWSAYSLVLV
-470 LVLALAAT
+470 LVLAVGA
-478 VGVVH
+478 GVVH
-483 ARDLH
+483 SRELH
-488 RTYCSAGL
+488 STYCSAGL
-496 LTADRDTELRS
+496 LTADRDTERRP

-515 VGIAAS
+515 VGIATG
-521 DVRFGAHLS
+521 DVRFGAHLQ
-530 GGADEEGGRLRELE
+530 GGADEEGRRLRELE
-544 ELVHAENAEVLRDQP
+544 DRVLAENAAVLRDHP

-570 LSSAAVDPSLV
+570 LSSSSADPSLV

-601 RVKVRVL
+601 TVKLRVL

-654 RLHSAGLPVVSGTNS
+654 RLHAVGLPVVSGTNS

-675 EFSNWFSLAAPDEH
+675 DFSNWFSLAAPDEH

-701 RGRDRA
+701 RTRGRA

-735 LEREGFR
+735 LKREGFR
-742 LLPARTYRVANGKP
+742 LLPGQSYRVANGKP
-756 ELRLHAESICRGK
+756 ELRLHAESICRGES
-769 NVPSVIYF
+769 VPSVIYF

-782 DVGPLMTQLGVEPGC
+782 DIGPLMTQLGTEPGC

-812 AKFSGTG
+812 ARFSGTG

-843 GTAFYQD
+843 GTAFYED
-850 AAEHLPWLED
+850 AGKYLPWPED
-860 GEATYDAA
+860 EEATYDAA

-889 SLGDVRQSRAATWI
+889 SLGDVRQSRAATWV

-926 GERHGHSIVLA
+926 GERHGHSIVLK
-937 RVRRTPAGVSK
+937 RVRRTPEGVSK

-955 PAGNTEPLDVKECS
+955 PAGSPKPLDVRDCS
-969 IK
+969 IE

>member
-1 MHGRDQNFPQDCP
+1 
-14 GGHPGMSTGAGI
+14 MSTEAGI

-33 SLIQDFRAGDAPMPV
+33 SLIQDFRTSDPPMPV
-48 IVLHAEDAADDDRVT
+48 IVLHAEDSADDDRVT

-80 AVAPTEPQPGDLDP
+80 AVAPTEPQPGDSDP
-94 TAQAVRLLRDLGDS
+94 TARAARLLCDLGDS

-119 PYSFPRLSLV
+119 PYAFPRLGLV
-129 RALQETTDDPEMREH
+129 RALQEATEDPEMREH

-155 NAQREQ
+155 NVQREQ

-178 RPARRNRQVLLNDVQ
+178 RPSRRHRQMLLTDVQ

-204 TALLTRPEWYVAV
+204 TALLTRPEWYIAV

-224 ILLAALNHVP
+224 ILLAVLNHVP

-270 RPVRSWRAI
+270 RPVGSWRAI

-285 VSEAMREGG
+285 VAEAMREGG
-294 SFPLQLYVLALFED
+294 PFPLQLYVLALFED
-308 LRDGHRRGSWD
+308 LRDNHRRGSWD
-319 LRGLK
+319 LRGFK

-335 VSRENGGIELI
+335 IDRENGGIELI

-358 LDPLLIVAGVATDDA
+358 LDPLLIVAGVAADDA
-373 ALLDRGAE
+373 ALLDR
-381 TSAPVNRPQPQL
+381 SADGSPPAGRPQAPA
-393 RSGPSRLQQR
+393 RSPRLQQR

-429 VLRIPLPRDELVQ
+429 VLRIPLPRAELVQ
-442 LRQTDWRCVRAGHR
+442 LRQTDWRCVRARHR
-456 PSVARIVWSAHSLI
+456 PPLARVVWSAHSLL
-470 LVLALAAT
+470 LVLALAVTA
-478 VGVVH
+478 GVVH
-483 ARDLH
+483 SRELH

-496 LTADRDTELRS
+496 LTADRDTERRP

-515 VGIAAS
+515 VGIAVG
-521 DVRFGAHLS
+521 DVRFGAHLRD
-530 GGADEEGGRLRELE
+530 GADGESRRVRELE
-544 ELVHAENAEVLRDQP
+544 DLVHAENAEVLRDHP
-559 GAYVTV
+559 DAYVTV

-570 LSSAAVDPSLV
+570 LSSSPGDPSLV

-601 RVKVRVL
+601 TVKLRVL

-654 RLHSAGLPVVSGTNS
+654 RLHAVGLPVVSGTNS

-689 QAEALGLVARQL
+689 QANALGLVARQL
-701 RGRDRA
+701 RTRGGSPR
-707 PHALVLARDT
+707 ALVLARDT
-717 KESQDRYTSEQA
+717 EESQDRYTSEQA

-742 LLPARTYRVANGKP
+742 LLPAQNYRVANGKP
-756 ELRLHAESICRGK
+756 ELRLHAESICRGES
-769 NVPSVIYF
+769 VPSVIYF

-782 DVGPLMTQLGVEPGC
+782 DIGPLMTQLSTEPGC
-797 ANREISIL
+797 ANREMSIL

-812 AKFSGTG
+812 ARFSGTG

-834 LAELREAAS
+834 LAELEEAAS
-843 GTAFYQD
+843 GTAFYEE
-850 AAEHLPWLED
+850 AAKYLPWLED
-860 GEATYDAA
+860 GRATYDAA
-868 DFASGQTALAH
+868 DFASGQTALSH

-889 SLGDVRQSRAATWI
+889 SLGDVRQSRAATWV
-903 NLRGVKLD
+903 NLRSVKLD

-926 GERHGHSIVLA
+926 GERHGHSIVLK
-937 RVRRTPAGVSK
+937 RVRRTPGGVSE

-955 PAGNTEPLDVKECS
+955 PAGSGKPLDVRECS
-969 IK
+969 IG

>member
-1 MHGRDQNFPQDCP
+1 
-14 GGHPGMSTGAGI
+14 MSTEAGI

-33 SLIQDFRAGDAPMPV
+33 SLIQDFRTNDPPMPV
-48 IVLHAEDAADDDRVT
+48 IVLHAEDSADDDRVT

-80 AVAPTEPQPGDLDP
+80 AVAPTEPQPGDSDP
-94 TAQAVRLLRDLGDS
+94 TARAARLLCDLGDS

-119 PYSFPRLSLV
+119 PYAFPRLGLV
-129 RALQETTDDPEMREH
+129 RALQEATEDPEMREH

-155 NAQREQ
+155 NVQREQ

-178 RPARRNRQVLLNDVQ
+178 RPSRRHRQMLLTDVQ

-204 TALLTRPEWYVAV
+204 TALLTRPEWYIAV

-224 ILLAALNHVP
+224 ILLAVLNHVP

-270 RPVRSWRAI
+270 RPVGSWRAI

-285 VSEAMREGG
+285 VAEAMREGG
-294 SFPLQLYVLALFED
+294 PFPLQLYVLALFED
-308 LRDGHRRGSWD
+308 LRDNHRRGSWD
-319 LRGLK
+319 LRGFK

-335 VSRENGGIELI
+335 IDRENGGIELI

-358 LDPLLIVAGVATDDA
+358 LDPLLIVAGVAADDA
-373 ALLDRGAE
+373 ALLDR
-381 TSAPVNRPQPQL
+381 SADGSPPAGRPQAPA
-393 RSGPSRLQQR
+393 RSPRLQQR

-429 VLRIPLPRDELVQ
+429 VLRIPLPRAELVQ
-442 LRQTDWRCVRAGHR
+442 LRQTDWRCVRARHR
-456 PSVARIVWSAHSLI
+456 PSLARVVWSAHSLL
-470 LVLALAAT
+470 LVLALAVTA
-478 VGVVH
+478 GVVH
-483 ARDLH
+483 SRELH

-496 LTADRDTELRS
+496 LTADRDTERRP

-515 VGIAAS
+515 VGIAVG
-521 DVRFGAHLS
+521 DVRFGAHLRD
-530 GGADEEGGRLRELE
+530 GADGESRRVRELE
-544 ELVHAENAEVLRDQP
+544 DLVHAENAEVLRDHP
-559 GAYVTV
+559 DAYVTV

-570 LSSAAVDPSLV
+570 LSSSPVDPSLV

-601 RVKVRVL
+601 TVKLRVL

-654 RLHSAGLPVVSGTNS
+654 RLHAVGLPVVSGTNS

-689 QAEALGLVARQL
+689 QANALGLVARQL
-701 RGRDRA
+701 RTRGGA
-707 PHALVLARDT
+707 PRALVLARDT
-717 KESQDRYTSEQA
+717 EESQDRYTSEQA

-742 LLPARTYRVANGKP
+742 LLPAQNYRVANGKP
-756 ELRLHAESICRGK
+756 ELRLHAESICRGES
-769 NVPSVIYF
+769 VPSVIYF

-782 DVGPLMTQLGVEPGC
+782 DIGPLMTQLSTEPGC
-797 ANREISIL
+797 ANREMSIL

-812 AKFSGTG
+812 ARFSGTG

-834 LAELREAAS
+834 LAELEEAAS
-843 GTAFYQD
+843 GTAFYEE
-850 AAEHLPWLED
+850 AAKYLPWLED
-860 GEATYDAA
+860 GRATYDAA
-868 DFASGQTALAH
+868 DFASGQTALSH

-889 SLGDVRQSRAATWI
+889 SLGDVRQSRAATWV
-903 NLRGVKLD
+903 NLRSVKLD

-926 GERHGHSIVLA
+926 GERHGHSIVLK
-937 RVRRTPAGVSK
+937 RVRRTPGGVSE

-955 PAGNTEPLDVKECS
+955 PAGSGKPLDVRECS
-969 IK
+969 IG

>member
-1 MHGRDQNFPQDCP
+1 
-14 GGHPGMSTGAGI
+14 MSTEAGI

-33 SLIQDFRAGDAPMPV
+33 SLIQDFRTSDPPMPV
-48 IVLHAEDAADDDRVT
+48 IVLHAEESADDGRVT
-63 ELVDELREG
+63 ELVDELGEG

-80 AVAPTEPQPGDLDP
+80 AVAPTEPQQGDLDP
-94 TAQAVRLLRDLGDS
+94 TARAARLLCDLGDP
-108 RKWGDRSAAYR
+108 RKWGGRSASYR
-119 PYSFPRLSLV
+119 PYSFPRLNLV
-129 RALQETTDDPEMREH
+129 RAIQEATDDPEMREH
-144 WPTAPAGTPDG
+144 WPTAASGTPDG
-155 NAQREQ
+155 NAQRER

-178 RPARRNRQVLLNDVQ
+178 RPSRRNRQMLLSDVQ

-224 ILLAALNHVP
+224 ILLAGLNHVP
-234 GRAPLFLWLRRESRW
+234 GRAPLFLWLRAESRW

-285 VSEAMREGG
+285 VAEAMREGG
-294 SFPLQLYVLALFED
+294 PFPLQLYVLALFED
-308 LRDGHRRGSWD
+308 LRDNHRRRSWD
-319 LRGLK
+319 LRGFK

-358 LDPLLIVAGVATDDA
+358 LDPLLIVAGVAAGDA
-373 ALLDRGAE
+373 ALLDRGADD
-381 TSAPVNRPQPQL
+381 TNPPPGRPSPVSP
-393 RSGPSRLQQR
+393 PSRLPQR

-429 VLRIPLPRDELVQ
+429 VLRIPLPRDELTQ
-442 LRQTDWRCVRAGHR
+442 LRQSDWRCVRTRHR
-456 PSVARIVWSAHSLI
+456 PPVARLVWSAHSLL
-470 LVLALAAT
+470 LVLALVVTA
-478 VGVVH
+478 GVVH
-483 ARDLH
+483 ARELH

-496 LTADRDTELRS
+496 LTADRDTELRP

-515 VGIAAS
+515 VGIATG
-521 DVRFGAHLS
+521 DVRFGAQLS
-530 GGADEEGGRLRELE
+530 GGTTGEGKRLQELE
-544 ELVHAENAEVLRDQP
+544 RLVRAENAKVLRDHP
-559 GAYVTV
+559 DAYVTV

-570 LSSAAVDPSLV
+570 LSSSSVDPSLV
-581 KGAEELAGVYLAQ
+581 KGAEELTGVYLAQ

-601 RVKVRVL
+601 TVKLRVL

-618 QRVTADAIAEYAD
+618 QRVTAEAIAEYAG
-631 RDPTVVGVVGFG
+631 RDPSVVGVVGFG

-654 RLHSAGLPVVSGTNS
+654 RLHEAGLPVVSGTNS

-701 RGRDRA
+701 RPRGRA

-729 LYGGEM
+729 LYGGRM
-735 LEREGFR
+735 LKREGFR
-742 LLPARTYRVANGKP
+742 TLPAQRYRVANGKP
-756 ELRLHAESICRGK
+756 ELRLHAERICRGED
-769 NVPSVIYF
+769 VPSVIYF

-782 DVGPLMTQLGVEPGC
+782 DIGPLMTQLGTEPGC
-797 ANREISIL
+797 ANREISIF

-834 LAELREAAS
+834 LAELKEAS
-843 GTAFYQD
+843 SRTAFYED
-850 AAEHLPWLED
+850 AANYLPWLKD
-860 GEATYDAA
+860 GAVTYDAA
-868 DFASGQTALAH
+868 DFASGQTALSH

-889 SLGDVRQSRAATWI
+889 SLGDVRQSRAATWV
-903 NLRGVKLD
+903 NLRNVKLD
-911 GMATGTIDFTDAPLY
+911 GMATGTIDFTHAPLY
-926 GERHGHSIVLA
+926 AERHGHSIVLK
-937 RVRRTPAGVSK
+937 RVMRTTGGL
-948 AEVLCSR
+948 AEAAVLCSR
-955 PAGNTEPLDVKECS
+955 PAGDTEPLTVRECS
-969 IK
+969 VK

>member
-1 MHGRDQNFPQDCP
+1 
-14 GGHPGMSTGAGI
+14 MSTEAGI

-48 IVLHAEDAADDDRVT
+48 IVLHAEDADDDGRVT
-63 ELVDELREG
+63 ELVDELRDG

-80 AVAPTEPQPGDLDP
+80 AVAPTEPQPGSLDP

-108 RKWGDRSAAYR
+108 RKWGDRSATYR
-119 PYSFPRLSLV
+119 PYSFPRLGLV
-129 RALQETTDDPEMREH
+129 RALQEATDDPEMREH

-155 NAQREQ
+155 DAQREQ

-178 RPARRNRQVLLNDVQ
+178 RPPRHNRLVLLNDVQ

-224 ILLAALNHVP
+224 VLLAALNHVP

-263 STSVRLL
+263 ATSVRLL

-285 VSEAMREGG
+285 VAEAMREGG
-294 SFPLQLYVLALFED
+294 PFPLQLYVLALFED
-308 LRDGHRRGSWD
+308 LRDSHRRGSWD

-335 VSRENGGIELI
+335 VGPENGGIELI

-358 LDPLLIVAGVATDDA
+358 LDPLLIVAGVAADDA
-373 ALLDRGAE
+373 ALLDRGTD
-381 TSAPVNRPQPQL
+381 TSVPVGRPQPPL
-393 RSGPSRLQQR
+393 RPQSSRLQQR

-429 VLRIPLPRDELVQ
+429 VLRIPLPRDELVP

-456 PSVARIVWSAHSLI
+456 PAVARVVWSVYSLA

-483 ARDLH
+483 ARELH

-496 LTADRDTELRS
+496 LTADRDTRLRP

-515 VGIAAS
+515 VGIAAG

-530 GGADEEGGRLRELE
+530 GGAYEDGGRLRELE
-544 ELVHAENAEVLRDQP
+544 KLVHAENAEVLRDHP

-570 LSSAAVDPSLV
+570 LSSSPVDPSLV

-601 RVKVRVL
+601 RVKLRVL

-618 QRVTADAIAEYAD
+618 QRVTAEAIAEYAD

-689 QAEALGLVARQL
+689 QAKALGLVARQL

-717 KESQDRYTSEQA
+717 KQSQDRYTSEQA
-729 LYGGEM
+729 LYGGQM
-735 LEREGFR
+735 LKREGFR
-742 LLPARTYRVANGKP
+742 LLPERTYQVANGKP
-756 ELRLHAESICRGK
+756 ELRLHAESICRGED
-769 NVPSVIYF
+769 VPSVIYF

-782 DVGPLMTQLGVEPGC
+782 DIGPLMTQLGVEPGC
-797 ANREISIL
+797 ANREMSIL

-850 AAEHLPWLED
+850 AAEHLPWLEN
-860 GEATYDAA
+860 GEATYDAP

-937 RVRRTPAGVSK
+937 RVRRTPEGVSK

-955 PAGNTEPLDVKECS
+955 PAGSAKPLSVKECS
-969 IK
+969 IE

>member
-1 MHGRDQNFPQDCP
+1 
-14 GGHPGMSTGAGI
+14 MSTEAGI

-33 SLIQDFRAGDAPMPV
+33 SLIQDFRTSDPPMPV
-48 IVLHAEDAADDDRVT
+48 IVLHAEDSADDDRVT

-80 AVAPTEPQPGDLDP
+80 AVAPTEPQPGDSDP
-94 TAQAVRLLRDLGDS
+94 TARAARLLCDLGDS

-119 PYSFPRLSLV
+119 PYAFPRLGLV
-129 RALQETTDDPEMREH
+129 RALQEATEDPEMREH

-155 NAQREQ
+155 NVQREQ

-178 RPARRNRQVLLNDVQ
+178 RPSRRHRQMLLTDVQ

-204 TALLTRPEWYVAV
+204 TALLTRPEWYIAV

-224 ILLAALNHVP
+224 ILLAVLNHVP

-270 RPVRSWRAI
+270 RPVGSWRAI

-285 VSEAMREGG
+285 VAEAMREGG
-294 SFPLQLYVLALFED
+294 PFPLQLYVLALFED
-308 LRDGHRRGSWD
+308 LRDNHRRGSWD
-319 LRGLK
+319 LRGFK

-335 VSRENGGIELI
+335 IDRENGGIELI

-358 LDPLLIVAGVATDDA
+358 LDPLLIVAGVAADDA
-373 ALLDRGAE
+373 ALLDR
-381 TSAPVNRPQPQL
+381 SADGSPPAGRPQAPA
-393 RSGPSRLQQR
+393 RSPRLQQR

-429 VLRIPLPRDELVQ
+429 VLRIPLPRAELVQ
-442 LRQTDWRCVRAGHR
+442 LRQTDWRCVRARHR
-456 PSVARIVWSAHSLI
+456 PPLARVVWSAHSLL
-470 LVLALAAT
+470 LVLALAVTA
-478 VGVVH
+478 GVVH
-483 ARDLH
+483 SRELH

-496 LTADRDTELRS
+496 LTADRDTERRP

-515 VGIAAS
+515 VGIAVG
-521 DVRFGAHLS
+521 DVRFGAHLRD
-530 GGADEEGGRLRELE
+530 GADGESRRVRELE
-544 ELVHAENAEVLRDQP
+544 DLVHAENAEVLRDHP
-559 GAYVTV
+559 DAYVTV

-570 LSSAAVDPSLV
+570 LSSSPVDPSLV

-601 RVKVRVL
+601 TVKLRVL

-654 RLHSAGLPVVSGTNS
+654 RLHAVGLPVVSGTNS

-689 QAEALGLVARQL
+689 QANALGLVARQL
-701 RGRDRA
+701 RTRGGSPR
-707 PHALVLARDT
+707 ALVLARDT
-717 KESQDRYTSEQA
+717 EESQDRYTSEQA

-742 LLPARTYRVANGKP
+742 LLPAQNYRVANGKP
-756 ELRLHAESICRGK
+756 ELRLHAESICRGES
-769 NVPSVIYF
+769 VPSVIYF

-782 DVGPLMTQLGVEPGC
+782 DIGPLMTQLSTEPGC
-797 ANREISIL
+797 ANREMSIL

-812 AKFSGTG
+812 ARFSGTG

-834 LAELREAAS
+834 LAELEEAAS
-843 GTAFYQD
+843 GTAFYEE
-850 AAEHLPWLED
+850 AAKYLPWLED
-860 GEATYDAA
+860 GRATYDAA
-868 DFASGQTALAH
+868 DFASGQTALSH

-889 SLGDVRQSRAATWI
+889 SLGDVRQSRAATWV
-903 NLRGVKLD
+903 NLRSVKLD

-926 GERHGHSIVLA
+926 GERHGHSIVLK
-937 RVRRTPAGVSK
+937 RVRRTPGGVSE

-955 PAGNTEPLDVKECS
+955 PAGSGKPLDVRECS
-969 IK
+969 IG

>member
-1 MHGRDQNFPQDCP
+1 
-14 GGHPGMSTGAGI
+14 MSTEAGI

-48 IVLHAEDAADDDRVT
+48 IVLHAEDADDDGRVT

-80 AVAPTEPQPGDLDP
+80 AVAPTEPQPGNLDP

-119 PYSFPRLSLV
+119 PYSFPRLGLV
-129 RALQETTDDPEMREH
+129 RALQEATDDPEMREH

-178 RPARRNRQVLLNDVQ
+178 RPSRRNRQVLLNDVQ

-285 VSEAMREGG
+285 VAEAMREGG
-294 SFPLQLYVLALFED
+294 PFPLQLYVLALFED
-308 LRDGHRRGSWD
+308 LRDSHRRGSWD

-335 VSRENGGIELI
+335 VGRENGGIELI

-358 LDPLLIVAGVATDDA
+358 LDPLLIVAGVAADDA
-373 ALLDRGAE
+373 ALLDRG
-381 TSAPVNRPQPQL
+381 TDGSAPVNRPQPQPPL
-393 RSGPSRLQQR
+393 RSQPLRLQQR

-456 PSVARIVWSAHSLI
+456 PSVARVVWSAHSLI
-470 LVLALAAT
+470 VVLALAAT

-483 ARDLH
+483 ARELH

-496 LTADRDTELRS
+496 LTADRDTERRP

-515 VGIAAS
+515 VGIAAG

-530 GGADEEGGRLRELE
+530 GGADEEGGRLRQLE
-544 ELVHAENAEVLRDQP
+544 DLVHAENAEVLRDHP

-570 LSSAAVDPSLV
+570 LSSSPVDPSLV

-601 RVKVRVL
+601 RVKLRVL

-618 QRVTADAIAEYAD
+618 QSVTADAIAEYAD

-717 KESQDRYTSEQA
+717 EESQDRYTSEQA

-735 LEREGFR
+735 LKREGFR
-742 LLPARTYRVANGKP
+742 MLPAQSYRVANGKP
-756 ELRLHAESICRGK
+756 ELRLHAESICRGE

-782 DVGPLMTQLGVEPGC
+782 DIGPLMTQLGVEPGC

-850 AAEHLPWLED
+850 AVEHLPWLED

-937 RVRRTPAGVSK
+937 RVRRTPEGVSK

-955 PAGNTEPLDVKECS
+955 PAGDTKPLDVKECS

>member
-1 MHGRDQNFPQDCP
+1 
-14 GGHPGMSTGAGI
+14 MSTEAGI

-33 SLIQDFRAGDAPMPV
+33 SLIQDFRTSDPPMPV

-80 AVAPTEPQPGDLDP
+80 AVAPTEPQPGALDP
-94 TAQAVRLLRDLGDS
+94 TARAARLLCDLGDP
-108 RKWGDRSAAYR
+108 RKWGDRSATYR
-119 PYSFPRLSLV
+119 PYAFPRLNLV
-129 RALQETTDDPEMREH
+129 RALQEATDDPEMREH
-144 WPTAPAGTPDG
+144 WPIASTGTPDG
-155 NAQREQ
+155 IAQREE

-178 RPARRNRQVLLNDVQ
+178 RPSRRPRQALLTDVQ

-204 TALLTRPEWYVAV
+204 TALLTRPEWYVAA

-224 ILLAALNHVP
+224 VLLAVLNHVP

-285 VSEAMREGG
+285 VAEAMREGG
-294 SFPLQLYVLALFED
+294 PFPLQLYVLALFED
-308 LRDGHRRGSWD
+308 LRDNHRRGSWD
-319 LRGLK
+319 LRGFK
-324 RTRPPVLFLRR
+324 RTRPPVLLLHRIG
-335 VSRENGGIELI
+335 RENGGIELI
-346 RAVSD
+346 KAVSD

-358 LDPLLIVAGVATDDA
+358 LDPLLIVAGVAADDA
-373 ALLDRGAE
+373 PLLDRGEDADPP
-381 TSAPVNRPQPQL
+381 TGRPQPPLQQ
-393 RSGPSRLQQR
+393 RRLQQR

-429 VLRIPLPRDELVQ
+429 VLRIPLPAEELVQ
-442 LRQTDWRCVRAGHR
+442 LRQKDWRCVRAGNR
-456 PSVARIVWSAHSLI
+456 PPLARVVWSAHSLA
-470 LVLALAAT
+470 LVMVLAAT
-478 VGVVH
+478 AAVVH
-483 ARDLH
+483 SRELH
-488 RTYCSAGL
+488 HTYCSAGL
-496 LTADRDTELRS
+496 LTAARDTERHP

-515 VGIAAS
+515 VGIATG
-521 DVRFGAHLS
+521 DVRFGAYLED
-530 GGADEEGGRLRELE
+530 GADEEGERLRTLE
-544 ELVHAENAEVLRDQP
+544 DLVRAENTRVLRRHP
-559 GAYVTV
+559 GTYVTV

-570 LSSAAVDPSLV
+570 MSSSTADPSLV
-581 KGAEELAGVYLAQ
+581 KGNEELAGVYLAQ
-594 RVVNENY
+594 RVVNANY
-601 RVKVRVL
+601 KVKLRVL

-618 QRVTADAIAEYAD
+618 QRVTAEAIADYAD

-654 RLHSAGLPVVSGTNS
+654 RLHAVGLPVVSGTNS
-669 ATYLPK
+669 ATYLP
-675 EFSNWFSLAAPDEH
+675 EDFSNWFSLAAPDEH

-701 RGRDRA
+701 RPRDAA
-707 PHALVLARDT
+707 PYALVLARDT
-717 KESQDRYTSEQA
+717 EESQDRYTSEQA
-729 LYGGEM
+729 TYGGRM
-735 LEREGFR
+735 LQREGYR
-742 LLPARTYRVANGKP
+742 MLPAQTYRVANDNP

-769 NVPSVIYF
+769 TVPSVIYF

-782 DVGPLMTQLGVEPGC
+782 DIGSLMTQLSTEPGC

-812 AKFSGTG
+812 ARFSDTG

-834 LAELREAAS
+834 LAELREAAA
-843 GTAFYQD
+843 GTDFYN
-850 AAEHLPWLED
+850 AAAKYLPWLEE
-860 GEATYDAA
+860 GQATYDATG
-868 DFASGQTALAH
+868 FASGQTALSH

-889 SLGDVRQSRAATWI
+889 SLGDEPQSRAATWV

-911 GMATGTIDFTDAPLY
+911 GMATGRIDFTDAPLY
-926 GERHGHSIVLA
+926 GERRGHSIVLK
-937 RVRRTPAGVSK
+937 RVRRTADGVSQ

-955 PAGNTEPLDVKECS
+955 PAGGIEPLSVKECA
-969 IK
+969 IR

>member
-1 MHGRDQNFPQDCP
+1 MHGRDRSFPQDCP
-14 GGHPGMSTGAGI
+14 DRDHGMSTEAGI

-33 SLIQDFRAGDAPMPV
+33 SLIQDFRTSDPPMPV
-48 IVLHAEDAADDDRVT
+48 IVLHAEDPADDDRVV
-63 ELVDELREG
+63 ELVEELRKG

-80 AVAPTEPQPGDLDP
+80 AVAPTGPQPEDLDP
-94 TAQAVRLLRDLGDS
+94 TARAVRLLCDLGDS

-119 PYSFPRLSLV
+119 PYSFPRLGLV
-129 RALQETTDDPEMREH
+129 RALQEATEDPEMREH

-155 NAQREQ
+155 NAQRER
-161 AQTHLLRIL
+161 AQTHLLRVL

-178 RPARRNRQVLLNDVQ
+178 RPSHRYRQMLLTDVQ

-204 TALLTRPEWYVAV
+204 TALLTRPEWYIAV

-294 SFPLQLYVLALFED
+294 PFPLQLYVLALFED
-308 LRDGHRRGSWD
+308 LRDNHRRGSWD
-319 LRGLK
+319 LRGFK
-324 RTRPPVLFLRR
+324 RTRPPMLFLRR
-335 VSRENGGIELI
+335 IGPENGGIELI
-346 RAVSD
+346 KAVSD

-358 LDPLLIVAGVATDDA
+358 LDPLLIVAGVAANDA
-373 ALLDRGAE
+373 ALLDRGAGGGP
-381 TSAPVNRPQPQL
+381 PVTPPPSRY
-393 RSGPSRLQQR
+393 RPSRLQQR
-403 LRHWYDEWAGNLR
+403 LRDWYDEWAGNLR

-429 VLRIPLPRDELVQ
+429 VLRIPLPHEELVQ
-442 LRQTDWRCVRAGHR
+442 LRESDWRCVRAGHR
-456 PSVARIVWSAHSLI
+456 PPLTRVVWSTYS
-470 LVLALAAT
+470 LVLALALAVT
-478 VGVVH
+478 AGAV
-483 ARDLH
+483 RSYDLH

-496 LTADRDTELRS
+496 LTANRDTELRS
-507 APGGGTEC
+507 APGGDGTEC
-515 VGIAAS
+515 VGIATG
-521 DVRFGAHLS
+521 DVRFGTYLQDT
-530 GGADEEGGRLRELE
+530 ADEKGERLRELE
-544 ELVHAENAEVLRDQP
+544 DLVNEENAEVLRSHS
-559 GAYVTV
+559 GNYVTV

-570 LSSAAVDPSLV
+570 LSSSPAAPSPV
-581 KGAEELAGVYLAQ
+581 KGVEELTGVYLAQ
-594 RVVNENY
+594 RVVNENHT
-601 RVKVRVL
+601 VKLRVL

-618 QRVTADAIAEYAD
+618 QRVTADAIAEYAEH
-631 RDPTVVGVVGFG
+631 DPTVVGVVGFG
-643 RDLQSSPDVTR
+643 RDLQSSPDVTQ
-654 RLHSAGLPVVSGTNS
+654 RLHTAGVPIVSGTNS
-669 ATYLPK
+669 ATYLP
-675 EFSNWFSLAAPDEH
+675 EDFSNWFSLAAPDKH
-689 QAEALGLVARQL
+689 QAQALGLIARQML
-701 RGRDRA
+701 TPGKA
-707 PHALVLARDT
+707 PYALVLARDT
-717 KESQDRYTSEQA
+717 EKSQDRYTSEQA
-729 LYGGEM
+729 AYGGEM

-742 LLPARTYRVANGKP
+742 MLPGQSYRVANGDP
-756 ELRLHAESICRGK
+756 ELRLHAERICQGA

-782 DVGPLMTQLGVEPGC
+782 DIGPLMTQLSTQPGC

-812 AKFSGTG
+812 ARFSDTG

-843 GTAFYQD
+843 RTAFYEN
-850 AAEHLPWLED
+850 ATHHLPWLE
-860 GEATYDAA
+860 GRKATYDAA
-868 DFASGQTALAH
+868 DFASGQTALSH

-889 SLGDVRQSRAATWI
+889 SREDVPQSRAATWV
-903 NLRGVKLD
+903 NLRSVRLD

-926 GERHGHSIVLA
+926 GERHGHSILLK
-937 RVRRTPAGVSK
+937 RVRRTPEGVSQT
-948 AEVLCSR
+948 EVLCSR
-955 PAGNTEPLDVKECS
+955 PAGSTEPLDVQECA
-969 IK
+969 ID

>member
-1 MHGRDQNFPQDCP
+1 
-14 GGHPGMSTGAGI
+14 MSTEAGI

-33 SLIQDFRAGDAPMPV
+33 SLVQDFRTSDPPMPV
-48 IVLHAEDAADDDRVT
+48 IVLHAEDPADDDRVT
-63 ELVDELREG
+63 ELVDELSEG

-94 TAQAVRLLRDLGDS
+94 TARAARLLVDLGDS
-108 RKWGDRSAAYR
+108 RKWGDRSASYR
-119 PYSFPRLSLV
+119 PYSFPRLHLV
-129 RALQETTDDPEMREH
+129 RALQEATDDPEMREH
-144 WPTAPAGTPDG
+144 WPTAPGGTPDG
-155 NAQREQ
+155 NAQRER

-170 ARQRWRPR
+170 AKQRWRPR
-178 RPARRNRQVLLNDVQ
+178 RPSRRQRQMLLNDVQ

-204 TALLTRPEWYVAV
+204 TALLTRPEWYIAV

-224 ILLAALNHVP
+224 ILLAGLNHVP

-285 VSEAMREGG
+285 VAEAMREGG
-294 SFPLQLYVLALFED
+294 PFPLQLYVLALFED
-308 LRDGHRRGSWD
+308 LRDNHRRGSWD
-319 LRGLK
+319 LRGFK

-335 VSRENGGIELI
+335 VGRENGGIELI

-358 LDPLLIVAGVATDDA
+358 LDPLLIVAGVAACDA
-373 ALLDRGAE
+373 ALLDRGSDAD
-381 TSAPVNRPQPQL
+381 PPLNRPQQPPAQ
-393 RSGPSRLQQR
+393 PSRLPQR

-429 VLRIPLPRDELVQ
+429 VLRIPLPHGELVQ
-442 LRQTDWRCVRAGHR
+442 LRQSDWRCVRARHR
-456 PSVARIVWSAHSLI
+456 PSVARVVWSAHSLL
-470 LVLALAAT
+470 LVLALVVTA
-478 VGVVH
+478 GVVH
-483 ARDLH
+483 ARELH

-496 LTADRDTELRS
+496 LTADRDTELRP

-515 VGIAAS
+515 VGIATG

-530 GGADEEGGRLRELE
+530 GDTTGEGKRLQELE
-544 ELVHAENAEVLRDQP
+544 RLVRAENTEVLRDHP
-559 GAYVTV
+559 DDYVTV

-570 LSSAAVDPSLV
+570 LSSSSVDPSLV
-581 KGAEELAGVYLAQ
+581 KGAEELTGVYLAQ

-601 RVKVRVL
+601 TVKLRVL
-608 LANGGADMGH
+608 LANGGSDMGH

-654 RLHSAGLPVVSGTNS
+654 RLHAVGLPVVSGTNS

-701 RGRDRA
+701 RSRDSA

-742 LLPARTYRVANGKP
+742 LLPARRYRVANGKP
-756 ELRLHAESICRGK
+756 ELRSHAESICRGE

-782 DVGPLMTQLGVEPGC
+782 DIGPLMTQLTTEPGC
-797 ANREISIL
+797 ANRQISIL

-812 AKFSGTG
+812 ARFSGTG

-834 LAELREAAS
+834 LAALKEASS
-843 GTAFYQD
+843 GTAFYED
-850 AAEHLPWLED
+850 AAHYLPWLED
-860 GEATYDAA
+860 GRATYDAA
-868 DFASGQTALAH
+868 DFASGQTALSH

-889 SLGDVRQSRAATWI
+889 SLGDVRQSRSATWV
-903 NLRGVKLD
+903 NLRNVKLD

-926 GERHGHSIVLA
+926 EERHGHSIVLN
-937 RVRRTPAGVSK
+937 RVRRTAGGVSK

-955 PAGNTEPLDVKECS
+955 TAGGTEPLTVRECS
-969 IK
+969 IE

>member
-1 MHGRDQNFPQDCP
+1 
-14 GGHPGMSTGAGI
+14 MSTEAGI

-33 SLIQDFRAGDAPMPV
+33 SLVQDFRTSDPPMPV
-48 IVLHAEDAADDDRVT
+48 IVLHAEDPADDDRVV

-80 AVAPTEPQPGDLDP
+80 AVAPTEPQPGDHDP
-94 TAQAVRLLRDLGDS
+94 TARAARLLRDLGDS
-108 RKWGDRSAAYR
+108 RKWGGRSAAYR
-119 PYSFPRLSLV
+119 PYSFPRLGLV
-129 RALQETTDDPEMREH
+129 RALQEATDDPEMREH

-178 RPARRNRQVLLNDVQ
+178 RPSRRHPQMLLNDVQ

-204 TALLTRPEWYVAV
+204 TALLTRPEWYIAV

-249 FLTTTFLQSAARRQ
+249 FLTTTFLQSAARRR

-285 VSEAMREGG
+285 VAEAMREGG
-294 SFPLQLYVLALFED
+294 PFPLQLYVLALFED
-308 LRDGHRRGSWD
+308 LRDNHRRGSWD
-319 LRGLK
+319 LRGFK

-335 VSRENGGIELI
+335 IGRENGGIELI

-358 LDPLLIVAGVATDDA
+358 LDPLLIVAGVAADDA
-373 ALLDRGAE
+373 ALLDRGADGDPP
-381 TSAPVNRPQPQL
+381 AVRPRPPSQ
-393 RSGPSRLQQR
+393 PSRLPQR

-429 VLRIPLPRDELVQ
+429 VLRIPLPPDDLVQ
-442 LRQTDWRCVRAGHR
+442 LRQADWRCVRARHR
-456 PSVARIVWSAHSLI
+456 PPLARVVWSVHSLL

-478 VGVVH
+478 AGVVH
-483 ARDLH
+483 SRELH

-496 LTADRDTELRS
+496 LTADRDTERRP

-515 VGIAAS
+515 VGIAVGG
-521 DVRFGAHLS
+521 VRFGAHLR
-530 GGADEEGGRLRELE
+530 GGADGEVERLRELE
-544 ELVHAENAEVLRDQP
+544 ELVLAENAEVLRDHP
-559 GAYVTV
+559 RAHVTV

-570 LSSAAVDPSLV
+570 LSSSSADPSLV

-601 RVKVRVL
+601 TVKLRVL

-643 RDLQSSPDVTR
+643 RDLQSSPDATR
-654 RLHSAGLPVVSGTNS
+654 RLHEAGLPIVSGTNS
-669 ATYLPK
+669 ATYLPE

-689 QAEALGLVARQL
+689 QAKALGLIARQL
-701 RGRDRA
+701 RTREKA
-707 PHALVLARDT
+707 PHALVLARDI

-729 LYGGEM
+729 AYGGEM
-735 LEREGFR
+735 LKREGFR
-742 LLPARTYRVANGKP
+742 LLPSQSYRVANGKP
-756 ELRLHAESICRGK
+756 ELRLHAESICRGER
-769 NVPSVIYF
+769 VPSVIYF

-782 DVGPLMTQLGVEPGC
+782 DIGPLMTQLSTEPGC

-812 AKFSGTG
+812 ARFSGTG

-834 LAELREAAS
+834 LAELKEAAS
-843 GTAFYQD
+843 GTAFYED
-850 AAEHLPWLED
+850 AAKHLPWLED

-889 SLGDVRQSRAATWI
+889 SLGDVRQSRAATWV
-903 NLRGVKLD
+903 NLRSVRLD

-926 GERHGHSIVLA
+926 GERHGHSIVLK
-937 RVRRTPAGVSK
+937 RVRRTAEGVSE

-955 PAGNTEPLDVKECS
+955 PAGSTEPLDVGECA
-969 IK
+969 IG